1 MYYPSP
7 PFPLLRS
14 CIIRKNIMKKVII
27 KVQERIKYLSDIK
40 GFLNVLPDKG
50 HYIFNKKV
58 CGCGATELYLGCDK
72 KCILASPRKNLLY
85 NKYSQHLQDN
95 YHLFRYN
102 GDKDKYFSN
111 GSISSSETVTY
122 KDNLRD
128 YVRGGG
134 TKILTTYDSLKHILE
149 ILKEQGENLEEWNV
163 VVDEFQV
170 MFYDCHFKATTEY
183 EFYKLLQV
191 FPNVVFLSATPFLE
205 EYLDK
210 LDFFK
215 VLTMYELEWP
225 ESMIEKP
232 RVKIIKTSKS
242 ITQLCKGIIENYR
255 KGEGETTLVDG
266 KEIKAKEAVFY
277 INSVKDIVKVI
288 KTLNIKPE
296 EVNIICSSTPENI
309 GKLKD
314 LSKATGMEY
323 KIGDI
328 PGKGETHK
336 MFTFC
341 TSTVYVGADFYSD
354 KAYSYIFANPKVESL
369 TIDVSV
375 DIQQIIGRQRLDS
388 NPFKNMA
395 TLYFNTKA
403 SDMTEEA
410 MNESIKQKNE
420 KTNRQ
425 IENFKSAPHKEE
437 FIDGL
442 NKKPNHKEN
451 YCCISKD
458 EKGNQ
463 VIEKNP
469 LLELADRR
477 AWEISNKIYN
487 NDLSMFTALSVN
499 MNVTKDIDSD
509 DSEVKV
515 LFQRWNEMK
524 NFKDRAVFYC
534 EACKNTV
541 VLDKCYFI
549 PTKYK
554 EYYEALGE
562 EGMENLEWREDY
574 IKNAIA
580 PIPFEQRPNDKIV
593 EKLKSNLEVGKFYTR
608 SEVKE
613 LLCNTFK
620 ELGLKGK
627 PSASDISFYI
637 DCEERS
643 KRIEGK
649 KVAGYQVISHYK
661 KRVSLFKI
669 ITEVKNPID
678 YNLDDILDMI
688 RTGKQ
693 FDLKKKVQDVRN
705 AKDKDEKDE
714 KKKRIPAVIWN
725 GTFKSKNKNCLKV
738 YSSYTALDFDHIPP
752 ENMQD
757 FIDSLKKSPHVY
769 AGFKTPS
776 GEGYK
781 AIILHDNLEP
791 RYHDD
796 LYEQLLNHYN
806 CEVKDTSTRDLARGN
821 YLSYDPDLWINADA
835 VPFHFVPSTSE
846 PKTVVMKT
854 ETVIKT
860 DTGEEILVQDDDEAS
875 GFLLKLRKQVISD
888 ETIIKFLKGIWTG
901 KAIGQGRN
909 NAAMSYAGV
918 LCKAGIEKSK
928 AKELI
933 EELIPGFDISEI
945 IRYAYSHN
953 IYGCER
959 RRYIRKKKD

>member
-1 MYYPSP
+1 
-7 PFPLLRS
+7 
-14 CIIRKNIMKKVII
+14 MKKTTI
-27 KVQERIKYLSDIK
+27 KVPLGIKYLSEFKDLYNNIPT
-40 GFLNVLPDKG
+40 NG
-50 HYIFNKKV
+50 HYILNKKV
-58 CGCGATELYLGCDK
+58 CGCGATELYLSCDK

-85 NKYSQHLQDN
+85 NKYSQHLSDN
-95 YHLFRYN
+95 FHLFRYN

-122 KDNLRD
+122 KENLRD
-128 YVRGGG
+128 YIKNGG
-134 TKILTTYDSLKHILE
+134 TKILTTYDSIKHIRE
-149 ILKEQGENLEEWNV
+149 ILIELGENLEEWEV
-163 VVDEFQV
+163 IVDEFQV

-183 EFYKLLQV
+183 EFYKHLQS

-205 EYLDK
+205 EYLDQ

-215 VLTMYELEWP
+215 NMTMYELEWP
-225 ESMIEKP
+225 RTMVEKP
-232 RVKIIKTSKS
+232 KVNMTKTSKN
-242 ITQLCKGIIENYR
+242 ITKLCEGIIDKYR
-255 KGEGETTLVDG
+255 NGKGETTLVDG
-266 KEIKAKEAVFY
+266 KEYRSKEAILY

-288 KTLNIKPE
+288 KALKIKTE
-296 EVNIICSSTPENI
+296 EVTIICSSTPENI
-309 GKLKD
+309 SKLKE
-314 LSKATGMEY
+314 LSKAMGMEY

-328 PGKGETHK
+328 PGKGDTHK

-354 KAYSYIFANPKVESL
+354 NAYTYIFANPKVESL

-410 MNESIKQKNE
+410 FNESIRLKNE

-425 IENFKSAPHKEE
+425 IENFNSAPHKED
-437 FIDGL
+437 FIEGL

-463 VIEKNP
+463 VIEKNT
-469 LLELADRR
+469 LIELAERR
-477 AWEISNKIYN
+477 AWEISNKIFN

-499 MNVTKDIDSD
+499 MNVTKDTDSD

-515 LFQRWNEMK
+515 MFQKWNEMK
-524 NFKDRAVFYC
+524 SFKDRAFFYC
-534 EACKNTV
+534 EACKDIPE
-541 VLDKCYFI
+541 VLDKCSFI

-554 EYYEALGE
+554 EYHEALGE
-562 EGMENLEWREDY
+562 EGMKELGWREDY

-580 PIPFEQRPNDKIV
+580 PIPFEQRPNDKIM
-593 EKLKSNLEVGKFYTR
+593 ERLRAKLEIGKFYTKT
-608 SEVKE
+608 EIKE
-613 LLCNTFK
+613 LLCNIFK

-637 DCEERS
+637 DCEEKS
-643 KRIEGK
+643 KRMNGK
-649 KVAGYQVISHYK
+649 KVVGYQVISHYK
-661 KRVSLFKI
+661 KRVSLFKR
-669 ITEVKNPID
+669 ITDVKNPIN
-678 YNLDDILDMI
+678 YNLDDILEMI
-688 RTGKQ
+688 RTGTE

-705 AKDKDEKDE
+705 AKDKDEKDSM
-714 KKKRIPAVIWN
+714 KIRIPAGTVN
-725 GTFKSKNKNCLKV
+725 GIFESKNKNCLLV

-791 RYHDD
+791 LYHDD
-796 LYEQLLNHYN
+796 LYEQLLEYYN

-821 YLSYDPDLWINADA
+821 YLSYDPDLWINPDA
-835 VPFHFVPSTSE
+835 EPFHFIPSTSE

-860 DTGEEILVQDDDEAS
+860 ETGEEILVQDDDEAS

>member
-1 MYYPSP
+1 
-7 PFPLLRS
+7 
-14 CIIRKNIMKKVII
+14 MKKTTI
-27 KVQERIKYLSDIK
+27 KVPLGIKYISEFKDLYNNIPT
-40 GFLNVLPDKG
+40 NG
-50 HYIFNKKV
+50 HYILNKKV

-85 NKYSQHLQDN
+85 NKYSQHLSDN
-95 YHLFRYN
+95 FHLFRYN

-122 KDNLRD
+122 KENLRD
-128 YVRGGG
+128 YIKNGG
-134 TKILTTYDSLKHILE
+134 TKILTTYDSIKHIRE
-149 ILKEQGENLEEWNV
+149 ILIELGENLEEWEV
-163 VVDEFQV
+163 TVDEFQV

-183 EFYKLLQV
+183 EFYKHLQS

-205 EYLDK
+205 EYLDQ

-215 VLTMYELEWP
+215 NMTMYELEWP
-225 ESMIEKP
+225 RTMVEKP
-232 RVKIIKTSKS
+232 KVNMTKTSKN
-242 ITQLCKGIIENYR
+242 ITKLCEGIIDKYR
-255 KGEGETTLVDG
+255 NGKGETTLVDG
-266 KEIKAKEAVFY
+266 KEYRSKEAILY

-288 KTLNIKPE
+288 KALKIKPE

-309 GKLKD
+309 SKLKE
-314 LSKATGMEY
+314 LSKAMGMEY

-328 PGKGETHK
+328 PGKGDTHK

-354 KAYSYIFANPKVESL
+354 NAYTYIFANPKVESL

-410 MNESIKQKNE
+410 FNESIRLKNE

-425 IENFKSAPHKEE
+425 IENFNSAPHKED
-437 FIDGL
+437 FIEGL

-463 VIEKNP
+463 VIEKNT
-469 LLELADRR
+469 LIELAERR
-477 AWEISNKIYN
+477 AWEISNKIFN

-499 MNVTKDIDSD
+499 MNVTKDTDSD
-509 DSEVKV
+509 DSEVKAI
-515 LFQRWNEMK
+515 FQKWNEMK
-524 NFKDRAVFYC
+524 SFKDRAFFYC
-534 EACKNTV
+534 EACKDIPE
-541 VLDKCYFI
+541 VLDKCSFI

-554 EYYEALGE
+554 EYHEALGE
-562 EGMENLEWREDY
+562 EGMKELGWREDY

-580 PIPFEQRPNDKIV
+580 PIPFEQRPNDKIM
-593 EKLKSNLEVGKFYTR
+593 ERLRAKLEIGKFYTKT
-608 SEVKE
+608 EIKE
-613 LLCNTFK
+613 LLCNIFK

-637 DCEERS
+637 DCEEKS
-643 KRIEGK
+643 KRMDGK
-649 KVAGYQVISHYK
+649 KVVGYQVISHYK
-661 KRVSLFKI
+661 KRVSLFKR
-669 ITEVKNPID
+669 ITDVKNPIN
-678 YNLDDILDMI
+678 YNLDDILEMI
-688 RTGKQ
+688 RTGTE

-705 AKDKDEKDE
+705 AKDKDEKDSM
-714 KKKRIPAVIWN
+714 KIRIPAATVN
-725 GTFKSKNKNCLKV
+725 GTFESKNKNCLLV
-738 YSSYTALDFDHIPP
+738 YSSYTALDFDHIP
-752 ENMQD
+752 EDEMQD
-757 FIDSLKKSPHVY
+757 FIDNLKKSPHVY
-769 AGFKTPS
+769 AGFRTSS

-791 RYHDD
+791 LYHDD
-796 LYEQLLNHYN
+796 LYEQLLEYYN

-821 YLSYDPDLWINADA
+821 YLSYDPDLWINPDA

-888 ETIIKFLKGIWTG
+888 ETIIKFLKGIWTR

-918 LCKAGIEKSK
+918 LCKAGIEKNK
-928 AKELI
+928 AKAVI

-945 IRYAYSHN
+945 IDYAYSHN

-959 RRYIRKKKD
+959 RRYIRKKKN

>member
-1 MYYPSP
+1 MYNPYLL
-7 PFPLLRS
+7 PL
-14 CIIRKNIMKKVII
+14 IFENYMKKTTI
-27 KVQERIKYLSDIK
+27 KVPLGIKYISEFKDLYNNIPT
-40 GFLNVLPDKG
+40 NG
-50 HYIFNKKV
+50 HYILNKKV

-85 NKYSQHLQDN
+85 NKYSQHLSDN
-95 YHLFRYN
+95 FHLFRYN

-122 KDNLRD
+122 KENLRD
-128 YVRGGG
+128 YIKNGG
-134 TKILTTYDSLKHILE
+134 TKILTTYDSIKHIRE
-149 ILKEQGENLEEWNV
+149 ILIELGENLEKWEV
-163 VVDEFQV
+163 TVDEFQV

-183 EFYKLLQV
+183 EFYKHLQG

-205 EYLDK
+205 EYLDQ

-215 VLTMYELEWP
+215 SMTMYELEWP
-225 ESMIEKP
+225 RTMVEKP
-232 RVKIIKTSKS
+232 KVNMTKTSKT
-242 ITQLCKGIIENYR
+242 ITKLCEGIIDKYR
-255 KGEGETTLVDG
+255 NGKGETTLVDG
-266 KEIKAKEAVFY
+266 KEYRSKEAILY

-288 KTLNIKPE
+288 KNLNIKPE

-309 GKLKD
+309 GKLKE
-314 LSKATGMEY
+314 LSKAVGMEY

-328 PGKGETHK
+328 PGKGDTHK

-354 KAYSYIFANPKVESL
+354 NAYTYIFANPKVESL

-410 MNESIKQKNE
+410 FNESIRLKNE

-425 IENFKSAPHKEE
+425 IENFNSAPHKEE
-437 FIDGL
+437 FIEGL

-458 EKGNQ
+458 ENGNQ
-463 VIEKNP
+463 VIEKNI
-469 LLELADRR
+469 LIELADRR
-477 AWEISNKIYN
+477 AWEISNKIFN
-487 NDLSMFTALSVN
+487 NDFSMFTALSVN
-499 MNVTKDIDSD
+499 MNVTKDTDSD

-515 LFQRWNEMK
+515 MFQKWNEMK
-524 NFKDRAVFYC
+524 SFKDRAFFYC
-534 EACKNTV
+534 EACKDIPE
-541 VLDKCYFI
+541 VLDKCSFI

-554 EYYEALGE
+554 EYHEALGE
-562 EGMENLEWREDY
+562 EGMKELGWREDY

-580 PIPFEQRPNDKIV
+580 PIPFEQRPNDKIM
-593 EKLKSNLEVGKFYTR
+593 ERLRAKLEIGKFYTKT
-608 SEVKE
+608 EIKE
-613 LLCNTFK
+613 LLCNIFK
-620 ELGLKGK
+620 ELELKGK

-637 DCEERS
+637 DCEEKS
-643 KRIEGK
+643 KRMDGK
-649 KVAGYQVISHYK
+649 KVVGYQVISHYK
-661 KRVSLFKI
+661 KRVSLFKR
-669 ITEVKNPID
+669 ITDVKNPID
-678 YNLDDILDMI
+678 YNLDDILEII
-688 RTGKQ
+688 RTGTE

-714 KKKRIPAVIWN
+714 KKKRIPAATVN
-725 GTFKSKNKNCLKV
+725 GTFESKNKNCLKV
-738 YSSYTALDFDHIPP
+738 YSSYTALDFDHIP
-752 ENMQD
+752 EDEMQD
-757 FIDSLKKSPHVY
+757 FIDNLKKSPHVY
-769 AGFKTPS
+769 AGFRTSS

-791 RYHDD
+791 LYHDD
-796 LYEQLLNHYN
+796 LYEQLLEYYN

-821 YLSYDPDLWINADA
+821 YLSYDPDLWINPDA
-835 VPFHFVPSTSE
+835 VPFHFVPSTTV
-846 PKTVVMKT
+846 PKTVIMKT

-909 NAAMSYAGV
+909 NAAMSYVGV

-928 AKELI
+928 AKAVI

-945 IRYAYSHN
+945 IDYAYSHN

-959 RRYIRKKKD
+959 RRYIRKKKN

>member
-1 MYYPSP
+1 
-7 PFPLLRS
+7 
-14 CIIRKNIMKKVII
+14 MKKTTI
-27 KVQERIKYLSDIK
+27 KVPLGIKYISEFKDLYNNIPT
-40 GFLNVLPDKG
+40 NG
-50 HYIFNKKV
+50 HYILNKKV

-85 NKYSQHLQDN
+85 NKYSQHLSDN
-95 YHLFRYN
+95 FHLFRYN

-122 KDNLRD
+122 KENLRD
-128 YVRGGG
+128 YIKNGG
-134 TKILTTYDSLKHILE
+134 TKILITYDSIKHIHE
-149 ILKEQGENLEEWNV
+149 ILIELGENLEEWEV
-163 VVDEFQV
+163 IVDEFQV

-183 EFYKLLQV
+183 EFYKHLQS

-205 EYLDK
+205 EYLDQ

-215 VLTMYELEWP
+215 SMTMYELEWP
-225 ESMIEKP
+225 RTMIEKP
-232 RVKIIKTSKS
+232 KVNMTKTSKN
-242 ITQLCKGIIENYR
+242 ITKLCEGIIDKYR
-255 KGEGETTLVDG
+255 NGKGETILVAG
-266 KEIKAKEAVFY
+266 KEYRSKEAILY

-309 GKLKD
+309 SKLKE
-314 LSKATGMEY
+314 LSKAIGMEY

-328 PGKGETHK
+328 PGKGDTHK

-354 KAYSYIFANPKVESL
+354 NAYTYIFANPKVESL

-410 MNESIKQKNE
+410 FNESIRLKNE

-425 IENFKSAPHKEE
+425 IENFNSAPHKEE
-437 FIDGL
+437 FIEGL

-458 EKGNQ
+458 ENGNQ
-463 VIEKNP
+463 VIEKNI
-469 LLELADRR
+469 LIELADRR
-477 AWEISNKIYN
+477 AWEISNKIFN
-487 NDLSMFTALSVN
+487 NDFSMFTALSVN
-499 MNVTKDIDSD
+499 MNVTKDTDSD
-509 DSEVKV
+509 DSEVKAI
-515 LFQRWNEMK
+515 FQKWNEMK
-524 NFKDRAVFYC
+524 SFKDRAFFYC
-534 EACKNTV
+534 EACKDIPE
-541 VLDKCYFI
+541 VLDKCSFI

-562 EGMENLEWREDY
+562 EGMKELGWREDY

-580 PIPFEQRPNDKIV
+580 PIPFEQRPNDKIM
-593 EKLKSNLEVGKFYTR
+593 EKLRANLEVGKFYTKT
-608 SEVKE
+608 EIKE
-613 LLCNTFK
+613 LLCNIFK
-620 ELGLKGK
+620 ELELKGK

-637 DCEERS
+637 DCEEKS
-643 KRIEGK
+643 KRMDGK
-649 KVAGYQVISHYK
+649 KVVGYQVISHYK
-661 KRVSLFKI
+661 KRVSLFKR
-669 ITEVKNPID
+669 ITDVKNPID
-678 YNLDDILDMI
+678 YNLDDILEII
-688 RTGKQ
+688 RTGTE

-705 AKDKDEKDE
+705 AKDKDEKDSM
-714 KKKRIPAVIWN
+714 KIRIPAATVN
-725 GTFKSKNKNCLKV
+725 GTFESKNKNCLKV
-738 YSSYTALDFDHIPP
+738 YSSYTALDFDHIP
-752 ENMQD
+752 EDEMQD
-757 FIDSLKKSPHVY
+757 FIDNLKKSPHVY
-769 AGFKTPS
+769 AGFRTSS

-791 RYHDD
+791 LYHDD
-796 LYEQLLNHYN
+796 LYEQLLEYYN

-875 GFLLKLRKQVISD
+875 GLLLKLRKQVISD

-918 LCKAGIEKSK
+918 LCKAGIEKNK

>member
-1 MYYPSP
+1 
-7 PFPLLRS
+7 
-14 CIIRKNIMKKVII
+14 MKKTTI
-27 KVQERIKYLSDIK
+27 KVPLGIKYISEFKDLYNNIPT
-40 GFLNVLPDKG
+40 NG
-50 HYIFNKKV
+50 HYILNKKV

-85 NKYSQHLQDN
+85 NKYSQHLSDN
-95 YHLFRYN
+95 FHLFRYN

-122 KDNLRD
+122 KENLRD
-128 YVRGGG
+128 YIKNGG
-134 TKILTTYDSLKHILE
+134 TKILITYDSIRHTHE
-149 ILKEQGENLEEWNV
+149 ILQDEKQDIEEWEV
-163 VVDEFQV
+163 IVDEFQV

-183 EFYKLLQV
+183 EFYKHLQS

-205 EYLDK
+205 EYLDQ

-215 VLTMYELEWP
+215 NMTMYELEWP
-225 ESMIEKP
+225 RTMVEKP
-232 RVKIIKTSKS
+232 KVNMTNTSKT
-242 ITQLCKGIIENYR
+242 ITKLCEGIIDKYR
-255 KGEGETTLVDG
+255 NGKGETTLVDG
-266 KEIKAKEAVFY
+266 KEYRSKEAILY

-288 KTLNIKPE
+288 KALNINPE

-309 GKLKD
+309 SKLKE
-314 LSKATGMEY
+314 LSKAIGMEY

-328 PGKGETHK
+328 PGKGDTHK

-354 KAYSYIFANPKVESL
+354 NAYTYIFANPKVESL

-410 MNESIKQKNE
+410 FNESIRLKNE

-425 IENFKSAPHKEE
+425 IENFNSAPHKED
-437 FIDGL
+437 FIEGL

-463 VIEKNP
+463 VIEKNT
-469 LLELADRR
+469 LIELAERR
-477 AWEISNKIYN
+477 AWEISNKIFN

-499 MNVTKDIDSD
+499 MNVTKDTDCD

-515 LFQRWNEMK
+515 MFQKWNEMK
-524 NFKDRAVFYC
+524 SFKDRAFFYC
-534 EACKNTV
+534 EACKDIPE
-541 VLDKCYFI
+541 VLDKCSFI

-562 EGMENLEWREDY
+562 EGMKKLGWREDY
-574 IKNAIA
+574 IKNTIA
-580 PIPFEQRPNDKIV
+580 PIPFEQRPNDKIM
-593 EKLKSNLEVGKFYTR
+593 EKLRAKLEIGKFYTKT
-608 SEVKE
+608 EIKE
-613 LLCNTFK
+613 LLCNIFK

-637 DCEERS
+637 DCEEKS
-643 KRIEGK
+643 KRMDGK
-649 KVAGYQVISHYK
+649 KVVGYQVISHYK
-661 KRVSLFKI
+661 KRVSLFKR
-669 ITEVKNPID
+669 ITDVKNPIN
-678 YNLDDILDMI
+678 YNLDDILEMI
-688 RTGKQ
+688 RTGTE

-705 AKDKDEKDE
+705 AKDKDEKDSM
-714 KKKRIPAVIWN
+714 KIRIPAVTVN
-725 GTFKSKNKNCLKV
+725 GIFESKNKNCLLV
-738 YSSYTALDFDHIPP
+738 YSSYTALDFDHIP
-752 ENMQD
+752 EDEMSE
-757 FIDSLKKSPHVY
+757 FIDNLKKSPHVY
-769 AGFKTPS
+769 AGFRTSS

-791 RYHDD
+791 LYHDD
-796 LYEQLLNHYN
+796 LYEQLLTYYN

-821 YLSYDPDLWINADA
+821 YLSYDPDLWINPDA
-835 VPFHFVPSTSE
+835 EPFHFVPSTSE
-846 PKTVVMKT
+846 PKTVAMKT

-860 DTGEEILVQDDDEAS
+860 EAGEEILVQDDDEAS

-888 ETIIKFLKGIWTG
+888 ETIIKFLKDIWTG

-918 LCKAGIEKSK
+918 LCKAGIEKNK

>member
-1 MYYPSP
+1 M
-7 PFPLLRS
+7 
-14 CIIRKNIMKKVII
+14 
-27 KVQERIKYLSDIK
+27 
-40 GFLNVLPDKG
+40 
-50 HYIFNKKV
+50 
-58 CGCGATELYLGCDK
+58 
-72 KCILASPRKNLLY
+72 ASPRKNLLY
-85 NKYSQHLQDN
+85 NKYSQHLSDN
-95 YHLFRYN
+95 FHLFRYN

-122 KDNLRD
+122 KENLRD
-128 YVRGGG
+128 YIKNGG
-134 TKILTTYDSLKHILE
+134 TKILITYDSIRHTHE
-149 ILKEQGENLEEWNV
+149 ILQDEKQDIEEWEV
-163 VVDEFQV
+163 IVDEFQV

-183 EFYKLLQV
+183 EFYKHLQS

-205 EYLDK
+205 EYLDQ

-215 VLTMYELEWP
+215 NMTMYELEWP
-225 ESMIEKP
+225 RTMVEKP
-232 RVKIIKTSKS
+232 KVNMTNTSKT
-242 ITQLCKGIIENYR
+242 ITKLCEGIIDKYR
-255 KGEGETTLVDG
+255 NGKGETTLVDG
-266 KEIKAKEAVFY
+266 KEYRSKEAILY

-288 KTLNIKPE
+288 KALNINPE

-309 GKLKD
+309 SKLKE
-314 LSKATGMEY
+314 LSKAIGMEY

-328 PGKGETHK
+328 PGKGDTHK

-354 KAYSYIFANPKVESL
+354 NAYTYIFANPKVESL

-410 MNESIKQKNE
+410 FNESIRLKNE

-425 IENFKSAPHKEE
+425 IENFNSAPHKED
-437 FIDGL
+437 FIEGL

-463 VIEKNP
+463 VIEKNT
-469 LLELADRR
+469 LIELAERR
-477 AWEISNKIYN
+477 AWEISNKIFN

-499 MNVTKDIDSD
+499 MNVTKDTDCD

-515 LFQRWNEMK
+515 MFQKWNEMK
-524 NFKDRAVFYC
+524 SFKDRAFFYC
-534 EACKNTV
+534 EACKDIPE
-541 VLDKCYFI
+541 VLDKCSFI

-562 EGMENLEWREDY
+562 EGMKKLGWREDY
-574 IKNAIA
+574 IKNTIA
-580 PIPFEQRPNDKIV
+580 PIPFEQRPNDKIM
-593 EKLKSNLEVGKFYTR
+593 EKLRAKLEIGKFYTKT
-608 SEVKE
+608 EIKE
-613 LLCNTFK
+613 LLCNIFK

-637 DCEERS
+637 DCEEKS
-643 KRIEGK
+643 KRMDGK
-649 KVAGYQVISHYK
+649 KVVGYQVISHYK
-661 KRVSLFKI
+661 KRVSLFKR
-669 ITEVKNPID
+669 ITDVKNPIN
-678 YNLDDILDMI
+678 YNLDDILEMI
-688 RTGKQ
+688 RTGTE

-705 AKDKDEKDE
+705 AKDKDEKDSM
-714 KKKRIPAVIWN
+714 KIRIPAVTVN
-725 GTFKSKNKNCLKV
+725 GIFESKNKNCLLV
-738 YSSYTALDFDHIPP
+738 YSSYTALDFDHIP
-752 ENMQD
+752 EDEMSE
-757 FIDSLKKSPHVY
+757 FIDNLKKSPHVY
-769 AGFKTPS
+769 AGFRTSS

-791 RYHDD
+791 LYHDD
-796 LYEQLLNHYN
+796 LYEQLLTYYN

-821 YLSYDPDLWINADA
+821 YLSYDPDLWINPKAE
-835 VPFHFVPSTSE
+835 PFHFVPSTTV
-846 PKTVVMKT
+846 PKTVAMKT

-860 DTGEEILVQDDDEAS
+860 EAGEEILVQDDDEAS

-888 ETIIKFLKGIWTG
+888 ETIIKFLKDIWTG

-918 LCKAGIEKSK
+918 LCKAGIEKNK

-959 RRYIRKKKD
+959 RRYIKKKKD

>member
-1 MYYPSP
+1 
-7 PFPLLRS
+7 
-14 CIIRKNIMKKVII
+14 MKKTTI
-27 KVQERIKYLSDIK
+27 KVPLGIKYLS
-40 GFLNVLPDKG
+40 GFKDLYNNIPTNG
-50 HYIFNKKV
+50 HYILNKKV
-58 CGCGATELYLGCDK
+58 CGCGATELYLSCDK

-85 NKYSQHLQDN
+85 NKYSQHLSDN
-95 YHLFRYN
+95 FHLFRYN

-122 KDNLRD
+122 KENLRD
-128 YVRGGG
+128 YIKNGG
-134 TKILTTYDSLKHILE
+134 TKILTTYDSIKHIRE
-149 ILKEQGENLEEWNV
+149 ILIELGENLEEWEV
-163 VVDEFQV
+163 IVDEFQV
-170 MFYDCHFKATTEY
+170 MFYDCHFKANTEY
-183 EFYKLLQV
+183 EFYKHLQS

-205 EYLDK
+205 EYLDQ

-215 VLTMYELEWP
+215 NMTMYELEWP
-225 ESMIEKP
+225 RTMVEKP
-232 RVKIIKTSKS
+232 KVNMTKTSKN
-242 ITQLCKGIIENYR
+242 ITKLCEGIIDKYR
-255 KGEGETTLVDG
+255 NGKGETTLVDG
-266 KEIKAKEAVFY
+266 KEYRSKEAILY

-309 GKLKD
+309 SKLKE
-314 LSKATGMEY
+314 LSKAMGMEY

-328 PGKGETHK
+328 PGKGDTHK

-354 KAYSYIFANPKVESL
+354 NAYTYIFANPKIESL

-395 TLYFNTKA
+395 TLYFNTKK

-410 MNESIKQKNE
+410 FNESIRLKNE

-425 IENFKSAPHKEE
+425 IENFNSAPHKEE
-437 FIDGL
+437 FIEGL

-458 EKGNQ
+458 ENGNQ
-463 VIEKNP
+463 VIEKNI
-469 LLELADRR
+469 LIELADRR
-477 AWEISNKIYN
+477 AWEISNKIFN
-487 NDLSMFTALSVN
+487 NDFSMFTALSVN
-499 MNVTKDIDSD
+499 MNVTKDTDSD
-509 DSEVKV
+509 DSEVKAI
-515 LFQRWNEMK
+515 FREWNEMK
-524 NFKDRAVFYC
+524 SFKDRVFFYC
-534 EACKNTV
+534 EACKDIPE
-541 VLDKCYFI
+541 VLDKCSFI

-554 EYYEALGE
+554 EYHEALGE
-562 EGMENLEWREDY
+562 EGMKELGWREDY

-580 PIPFEQRPNDKIV
+580 PIPFEQRPNNKIM
-593 EKLKSNLEVGKFYTR
+593 EKLRANLEVGKFYTKTYI
-608 SEVKE
+608 KE
-613 LLCNTFK
+613 LLCNIFK
-620 ELGLKGK
+620 ELELKGK

-637 DCEERS
+637 DCEEKS
-643 KRIEGK
+643 KRMDGK
-649 KVAGYQVISHYK
+649 KVVGYQVISHYK
-661 KRVSLFKI
+661 KRVSLFKR
-669 ITEVKNPID
+669 ITDVKNPID
-678 YNLDDILDMI
+678 YNLDDILEII
-688 RTGKQ
+688 RTGTE

-705 AKDKDEKDE
+705 AKDKDEKDSM
-714 KKKRIPAVIWN
+714 KIRIPAATWN
-725 GTFKSKNKNCLKV
+725 GTFENKNKNCLLV
-738 YSSYTALDFDHIPP
+738 YSSYTALDFDHIP
-752 ENMQD
+752 EDEMQD

-769 AGFKTPS
+769 AGFRTSS

-791 RYHDD
+791 LYHDD
-796 LYEQLLNHYN
+796 LYEQLLEYYN

-821 YLSYDPDLWINADA
+821 YLSYDPDLWINPDA
-835 VPFHFVPSTSE
+835 EPFHFVPSTTV

-860 DTGEEILVQDDDEAS
+860 EAGEEILVQDDDEAS

-918 LCKAGIEKSK
+918 LCKAGIEKNK
-928 AKELI
+928 AKAVI

-945 IRYAYSHN
+945 IDYAYSHN

-959 RRYIRKKKD
+959 RRYIRKKKN

>member
-1 MYYPSP
+1 
-7 PFPLLRS
+7 
-14 CIIRKNIMKKVII
+14 MKKTTI
-27 KVQERIKYLSDIK
+27 KVPLGIKYISEFKDLYNNIPT
-40 GFLNVLPDKG
+40 NG
-50 HYIFNKKV
+50 HYILNKKV

-85 NKYSQHLQDN
+85 NKYSQHLSDN
-95 YHLFRYN
+95 FHLFRYN

-122 KDNLRD
+122 KDNLRE
-128 YVRGGG
+128 YVRNGGF
-134 TKILTTYDSLKHILE
+134 KILTTYDSLKHILE
-149 ILKEQGENLEEWNV
+149 ILQDEKQNLEEWNV

-183 EFYKLLQV
+183 EFYKLLQD

-205 EYLDK
+205 EYLDQ
-210 LDFFK
+210 LEFFK

-225 ESMIEKP
+225 KCMIEKP
-232 RVKIIKTSKS
+232 GVKIIKTSKS
-242 ITQLCKGIIENYR
+242 ITKLCEGIIEKYR
-255 KGEGETTLVDG
+255 KGEGEITLVDG
-266 KEIKAKEAVFY
+266 VEFRAKEAVFY
-277 INSVKDIVKVI
+277 INSVKEIVKII
-288 KTLNIKPE
+288 KAHNIKPE

-309 GKLKD
+309 GKLKEV
-314 LSKATGMEY
+314 SKAMNMEY

-328 PGKGETHK
+328 PGKGDPHK
-336 MFTFC
+336 MLSCC

-354 KAYSYIFANPKVESL
+354 NAYSYIFANPLVESL

-410 MNESIKQKNE
+410 FNESIRQKNE

-425 IENFKSAPHKEE
+425 IENFNSAPHKED
-437 FIDGL
+437 FIEGL

-463 VIEKNP
+463 VIEKNT
-469 LLELADRR
+469 LIELAERR
-477 AWEISNKIYN
+477 AWEISNKIFN

-499 MNVTKDIDSD
+499 MNVTKDTDSD

-515 LFQRWNEMK
+515 MFQKWNEMK
-524 NFKDRAVFYC
+524 SFKDRAFFYC
-534 EACKNTV
+534 EACKDIPE
-541 VLDKCYFI
+541 VLDKCSFI

-554 EYYEALGE
+554 EYHEALGE
-562 EGMENLEWREDY
+562 EGMKELGWREDY

-580 PIPFEQRPNDKIV
+580 PIPFEQRPNDKIM
-593 EKLKSNLEVGKFYTR
+593 ERLRAKLEIGKFYTKT
-608 SEVKE
+608 EIKE
-613 LLCNTFK
+613 LLCNIFK

-637 DCEERS
+637 DCEEKS
-643 KRIEGK
+643 KRMDGK
-649 KVAGYQVISHYK
+649 KVVGYQVISHYK
-661 KRVSLFKI
+661 KRVSLFKR
-669 ITEVKNPID
+669 ITDVKNPIN
-678 YNLDDILDMI
+678 YNLDDILEMI
-688 RTGKQ
+688 RTGTE

-705 AKDKDEKDE
+705 AKDKDEKDSM
-714 KKKRIPAVIWN
+714 KIRIPAVTVN
-725 GTFKSKNKNCLKV
+725 GIFESKNKNCLLV

-791 RYHDD
+791 LYHDD
-796 LYEQLLNHYN
+796 LYEQLLEYYN

-821 YLSYDPDLWINADA
+821 YLSYDPDLWINPDA
-835 VPFHFVPSTSE
+835 EPFHFIPSTSE

-860 DTGEEILVQDDDEAS
+860 ETGEEILVQDDDEAS

-959 RRYIRKKKD
+959 RKYIRKKKD

>member
-1 MYYPSP
+1 
-7 PFPLLRS
+7 
-14 CIIRKNIMKKVII
+14 MKKTTI
-27 KVQERIKYLSDIK
+27 KVPLGIKYLS
-40 GFLNVLPDKG
+40 GFKDLYNNIPTNG
-50 HYIFNKKV
+50 HYILNKKV

-85 NKYSQHLQDN
+85 NKYSQHLSDN
-95 YHLFRYN
+95 FHLFRYN

-122 KDNLRD
+122 KENLRD
-128 YVRGGG
+128 YIKNGG
-134 TKILTTYDSLKHILE
+134 TKILTTYDSIKHIHE
-149 ILKEQGENLEEWNV
+149 ILIELGENLEEWEV
-163 VVDEFQV
+163 IVDEFQV
-170 MFYDCHFKATTEY
+170 MFYDCNFKATTEY
-183 EFYKLLQV
+183 EFYKHLQG

-205 EYLDK
+205 EYLDQ

-215 VLTMYELEWP
+215 NMSMYELEWP
-225 ESMIEKP
+225 RTMVEKP
-232 RVKIIKTSKS
+232 KVNMTKTSKT
-242 ITQLCKGIIENYR
+242 ITKLCEGIIDKYR
-255 KGEGETTLVDG
+255 NGKGETTLVDG
-266 KEIKAKEAVFY
+266 KEYRSKEAILY

-288 KTLNIKPE
+288 KTLNIKPK

-309 GKLKD
+309 SKLKE
-314 LSKATGMEY
+314 LSKAVGMEY

-328 PGKGETHK
+328 PGKGDTHK

-354 KAYSYIFANPKVESL
+354 NAYTYIFANPKVESL

-410 MNESIKQKNE
+410 FNESIRLKNE

-425 IENFKSAPHKEE
+425 IENFNSAPHKEE
-437 FIDGL
+437 FIEGL

-458 EKGNQ
+458 ENGNQ
-463 VIEKNP
+463 VIEKNI
-469 LLELADRR
+469 LIELADRR
-477 AWEISNKIYN
+477 AWEISNKIFN
-487 NDLSMFTALSVN
+487 NDFSMFTALSVN
-499 MNVTKDIDSD
+499 MNVTKDTDSD

-515 LFQRWNEMK
+515 IFREWNEMK
-524 NFKDRAVFYC
+524 SFKDRAFFYC
-534 EACKNTV
+534 EACKDIPE
-541 VLDKCYFI
+541 VLDKCSFI

-554 EYYEALGE
+554 EYHEALGE
-562 EGMENLEWREDY
+562 EGMKELGWREDY

-580 PIPFEQRPNDKIV
+580 PIPFEQRPNDKIM
-593 EKLKSNLEVGKFYTR
+593 ERLRANLEVGKFYTKTD
-608 SEVKE
+608 VKE
-613 LLCNTFK
+613 LLCNIFK
-620 ELGLKGK
+620 ELELKGK

-661 KRVSLFKI
+661 KRVSLFKR
-669 ITEVKNPID
+669 ITDVKNPID
-678 YNLDDILDMI
+678 YNLDDILEII
-688 RTGKQ
+688 RTGTE

-705 AKDKDEKDE
+705 AKDKDEKDSM
-714 KKKRIPAVIWN
+714 KIRIPAATWN
-725 GTFKSKNKNCLKV
+725 GTFENKNKNCLLV
-738 YSSYTALDFDHIPP
+738 YSSYTALDFDHIP
-752 ENMQD
+752 EDEMSE
-757 FIDSLKKSPHVY
+757 FIDNLKKSPHVY
-769 AGFKTPS
+769 AGFRTSS
-776 GEGYK
+776 GKGYK

-791 RYHDD
+791 LYHDD
-796 LYEQLLNHYN
+796 LYEQLLEYYN

-846 PKTVVMKT
+846 PKTIVMKT

-928 AKELI
+928 AKAVI

>member
-1 MYYPSP
+1 
-7 PFPLLRS
+7 
-14 CIIRKNIMKKVII
+14 MKKITI
-27 KVQERIKYLSDIK
+27 KVPLGIKYISEFKDLYNNIPT
-40 GFLNVLPDKG
+40 NG
-50 HYIFNKKV
+50 HYILNKKV

-85 NKYSQHLQDN
+85 NKYSQHLSDN
-95 YHLFRYN
+95 FHLFRYN

-122 KDNLRD
+122 KENLRD
-128 YVRGGG
+128 YIKNGG
-134 TKILTTYDSLKHILE
+134 TKILTTYDSIKHIRE
-149 ILKEQGENLEEWNV
+149 ILIELGENLEKWEV
-163 VVDEFQV
+163 TVDEFQV

-183 EFYKLLQV
+183 EFYKHLQS

-205 EYLDK
+205 EYLDQ

-215 VLTMYELEWP
+215 NMSMYELEWP
-225 ESMIEKP
+225 RTMIEKP
-232 RVKIIKTSKS
+232 KVNMTKTSKN
-242 ITQLCKGIIENYR
+242 ITKLCEGIIDKYR
-255 KGEGETTLVDG
+255 NGKGETTLVDG
-266 KEIKAKEAVFY
+266 KEYRSKEAILY

-288 KTLNIKPE
+288 KTLKIKPE

-309 GKLKD
+309 SKLKE
-314 LSKATGMEY
+314 LSKAIGMEY

-328 PGKGETHK
+328 PGKGDSHK

-354 KAYSYIFANPKVESL
+354 NAYTYIFANPKVESL

-410 MNESIKQKNE
+410 FNESIRLKNE

-425 IENFKSAPHKEE
+425 IENFNSAPHKEE
-437 FIDGL
+437 FIEGL

-458 EKGNQ
+458 ENGNQ
-463 VIEKNP
+463 VIEKNI
-469 LLELADRR
+469 LIELADRR
-477 AWEISNKIYN
+477 AWEISNKIFN
-487 NDLSMFTALSVN
+487 NDFSMFTALSVN
-499 MNVTKDIDSD
+499 MNVTKDTDSD

-515 LFQRWNEMK
+515 MFQKWNEMK
-524 NFKDRAVFYC
+524 SFKDRAFFYC
-534 EACKNTV
+534 EACKDIPE
-541 VLDKCYFI
+541 VLDKCSFI

-562 EGMENLEWREDY
+562 EGMKELGWREDY

-580 PIPFEQRPNDKIV
+580 PIPFEQRPNDKIM
-593 EKLKSNLEVGKFYTR
+593 ERLRAKLEIGKFYTKTDI
-608 SEVKE
+608 KE
-613 LLCNTFK
+613 LLCNIFK

-637 DCEERS
+637 DCEEKS
-643 KRIEGK
+643 KRMDGK
-649 KVAGYQVISHYK
+649 KVVGYQIISHYK
-661 KRVSLFKI
+661 KRVSLFKR
-669 ITEVKNPID
+669 ITDVKNPID
-678 YNLDDILDMI
+678 YNLDDILEII
-688 RTGKQ
+688 RTGTE

-705 AKDKDEKDE
+705 AKDKDEKDSM
-714 KKKRIPAVIWN
+714 KIRIPAATVN
-725 GTFKSKNKNCLKV
+725 GTFESKNKNCLLV
-738 YSSYTALDFDHIPP
+738 YSSYTALDFDHIP
-752 ENMQD
+752 EDEIQD
-757 FIDSLKKSPHVY
+757 FIDNLKKSPHVY
-769 AGFKTPS
+769 AGFRTSS

-791 RYHDD
+791 LYHDD
-796 LYEQLLNHYN
+796 LYEQLLEYYN

-928 AKELI
+928 AKAVI

-945 IRYAYSHN
+945 IDYAYSHN

-959 RRYIRKKKD
+959 RRYIRKKKN

>member
-1 MYYPSP
+1 
-7 PFPLLRS
+7 
-14 CIIRKNIMKKVII
+14 MKKTTI
-27 KVQERIKYLSDIK
+27 KVPLGIKYLSEFKDLYNNIPT
-40 GFLNVLPDKG
+40 NG
-50 HYIFNKKV
+50 HYILNKKV

-85 NKYSQHLQDN
+85 NKYSQHLSDN
-95 YHLFRYN
+95 FHLFRYN

-128 YVRGGG
+128 YIKNGG
-134 TKILTTYDSLKHILE
+134 TKILTTYDSIKHIRE
-149 ILKEQGENLEEWNV
+149 ILIELGENLEEWEV
-163 VVDEFQV
+163 TVDEFQV

-183 EFYKLLQV
+183 EFYKHLQG

-205 EYLDK
+205 EYLDQ

-215 VLTMYELEWP
+215 SMTMYELEWP
-225 ESMIEKP
+225 RTMVEKP
-232 RVKIIKTSKS
+232 KVNMTKTSKN
-242 ITQLCKGIIENYR
+242 ITKLCEGIIDKYR
-255 KGEGETTLVDG
+255 NGKGETTLVDG
-266 KEIKAKEAVFY
+266 KEYRSKEAILY

-288 KTLNIKPE
+288 KALKIKPE

-309 GKLKD
+309 SKLKE
-314 LSKATGMEY
+314 LSKAMGMEY

-328 PGKGETHK
+328 PGKGDTHK

-354 KAYSYIFANPKVESL
+354 NAYTYIFANPKVESL

-410 MNESIKQKNE
+410 FNESIRLKNE

-425 IENFKSAPHKEE
+425 IENFNSAPHKEE
-437 FIDGL
+437 FIEGL

-458 EKGNQ
+458 ENGNQ
-463 VIEKNP
+463 VIEKNI
-469 LLELADRR
+469 LIELADRR
-477 AWEISNKIYN
+477 AWEISNKIFN
-487 NDLSMFTALSVN
+487 NDFSMFTALSVN
-499 MNVTKDIDSD
+499 MNVTKDTDSD
-509 DSEVKV
+509 DSEVKAI
-515 LFQRWNEMK
+515 FQKWNEMK
-524 NFKDRAVFYC
+524 SFKDRAFFYC
-534 EACKNTV
+534 EACKDIPE
-541 VLDKCYFI
+541 VLDKCSFI

-562 EGMENLEWREDY
+562 EGMKELGWREDY

-580 PIPFEQRPNDKIV
+580 PIPFEQRPNDKIM
-593 EKLKSNLEVGKFYTR
+593 ERLRAKLEIGKFYTKIDI
-608 SEVKE
+608 KE
-613 LLCNTFK
+613 LLCNIFK
-620 ELGLKGK
+620 ELELKGK

-637 DCEERS
+637 DCEEKS
-643 KRIEGK
+643 KRMDGK
-649 KVAGYQVISHYK
+649 KVVGYQVISHYK
-661 KRVSLFKI
+661 KRVSLFKR
-669 ITEVKNPID
+669 ITDVKNPID
-678 YNLDDILDMI
+678 YNLDDILEII
-688 RTGKQ
+688 RTGTE

-705 AKDKDEKDE
+705 AKDKDEKDSM
-714 KKKRIPAVIWN
+714 KIRIPAATVN
-725 GTFKSKNKNCLKV
+725 GTFESKNKNCLKV
-738 YSSYTALDFDHIPP
+738 YSSYTALDFDHIP
-752 ENMQD
+752 EDEMQD
-757 FIDSLKKSPHVY
+757 FIDNLKKSPHVY
-769 AGFKTPS
+769 AGFRTSS

-791 RYHDD
+791 LYHDD
-796 LYEQLLNHYN
+796 LYEQLLEYYN

-928 AKELI
+928 AKAVI

-945 IRYAYSHN
+945 IDYAYSHN

-959 RRYIRKKKD
+959 RRYIRKKKN

>member
-1 MYYPSP
+1 
-7 PFPLLRS
+7 
-14 CIIRKNIMKKVII
+14 MKKTTI
-27 KVQERIKYLSDIK
+27 KVPLGIKYLSEFKDLYNNIPT
-40 GFLNVLPDKG
+40 NG
-50 HYIFNKKV
+50 HYILNKKV

-85 NKYSQHLQDN
+85 NKYSQHLSDN
-95 YHLFRYN
+95 FHLFRYN

-122 KDNLRD
+122 KENLRD
-128 YVRGGG
+128 YIKKGG
-134 TKILTTYDSLKHILE
+134 TKILTTYDSIKHTHE
-149 ILKEQGENLEEWNV
+149 ILIELGENLEEWEV
-163 VVDEFQV
+163 TVDEFQI

-183 EFYKLLQV
+183 EFYKHLQS

-205 EYLDK
+205 EYLDQ

-215 VLTMYELEWP
+215 SMTMYELEWP
-225 ESMIEKP
+225 RTMVEKP
-232 RVKIIKTSKS
+232 KVNMTKTSKN
-242 ITQLCKGIIENYR
+242 ITKLCEGIIDKYR
-255 KGEGETTLVDG
+255 NGKGETTLVDG
-266 KEIKAKEAVFY
+266 KEYRSKEAILY

-288 KTLNIKPE
+288 KNLNIKPE

-309 GKLKD
+309 GKLKE
-314 LSKATGMEY
+314 LSKAMNMEY

-328 PGKGETHK
+328 PGKGDTHK

-354 KAYSYIFANPKVESL
+354 NAYTYIFANPKVESL

-410 MNESIKQKNE
+410 FNESIRLKNE

-425 IENFKSAPHKEE
+425 IENFNSAPHKEE
-437 FIDGL
+437 FIEGL

-458 EKGNQ
+458 KNGNQ
-463 VIEKNP
+463 VIEKNI
-469 LLELADRR
+469 LIELADRR
-477 AWEISNKIYN
+477 AWEISNKIFN
-487 NDLSMFTALSVN
+487 NDFSMFTALSVN
-499 MNVTKDIDSD
+499 MNVTKDTDSD
-509 DSEVKV
+509 DSEVKAI
-515 LFQRWNEMK
+515 FREWNEMK
-524 NFKDRAVFYC
+524 SFKDRAFFYC
-534 EACKNTV
+534 EACKDIPE
-541 VLDKCYFI
+541 VLDKCSFI

-562 EGMENLEWREDY
+562 EGMKELGWREDY

-580 PIPFEQRPNDKIV
+580 PIPFEQRPNDKIM
-593 EKLKSNLEVGKFYTR
+593 EKLRANLEVGKFYTKTYI
-608 SEVKE
+608 KE
-613 LLCNTFK
+613 LLCNIFK
-620 ELGLKGK
+620 ELELKGK

-637 DCEERS
+637 DCEEKS
-643 KRIEGK
+643 KRMDGK
-649 KVAGYQVISHYK
+649 KVVGYQVISHYK
-661 KRVSLFKI
+661 KRVSLFKR
-669 ITEVKNPID
+669 ITDVKNPID
-678 YNLDDILDMI
+678 YNLDDILEI
-688 RTGKQ
+688 IKTGTE

-714 KKKRIPAVIWN
+714 KKKRIPAATVN
-725 GTFKSKNKNCLKV
+725 GIFESKNKNCLKV
-738 YSSYTALDFDHIPP
+738 YSSYTALDFDHIAQ

-757 FIDSLKKSPHVY
+757 FIDNLKKSPHVY
-769 AGFKTPS
+769 AGFRTSS

-791 RYHDD
+791 LYHDD
-796 LYEQLLNHYN
+796 LYEQLLEYYN

-821 YLSYDPDLWINADA
+821 YLSYDPDLWINPDA
-835 VPFHFVPSTSE
+835 VPFHFVPSTTV

-860 DTGEEILVQDDDEAS
+860 ETGEEILVQDDDEAS

-928 AKELI
+928 AKAVI

-945 IRYAYSHN
+945 IDYAYSHN

-959 RRYIRKKKD
+959 RRYIRKKKN

>member
-1 MYYPSP
+1 MQ
-7 PFPLLRS
+7 
-14 CIIRKNIMKKVII
+14 KTII
-27 KVQERIKYLSDIK
+27 KVEEGIKYLSDMK
-40 GFLNVLPDKG
+40 GLFKVLPDGG
-50 HYIFNKKV
+50 HYILNKKV

-85 NKYSQHLQDN
+85 NKYSQHLSDN
-95 YHLFRYN
+95 FHLFRYN

-128 YVRGGG
+128 YVRDGG

-149 ILKEQGENLEEWNV
+149 ILQDEKQNLEEWNV

-183 EFYKLLQV
+183 EFYKLLQG

-205 EYLDK
+205 VYLDQ

-215 VLTMYELEWP
+215 VLTIYELEWP
-225 ESMIEKP
+225 GTMIEKP
-232 RVKIIKTSKS
+232 GVKIIKTSKS
-242 ITQLCKGIIENYR
+242 ITKLCEDIIEKYR

-266 KEIKAKEAVFY
+266 VEFRAKEAVFY
-277 INSVKDIVKVI
+277 INSVKEIVKII
-288 KTLNIKPE
+288 KTMRIKPE

-309 GKLKD
+309 GKLKE
-314 LSKATGMEY
+314 LSKEMGKEY

-328 PGKGETHK
+328 PGKGEPHK
-336 MFTFC
+336 MLSCC
-341 TSTVYVGADFYSD
+341 TSTVYVGADFYSTN
-354 KAYSYIFANPKVESL
+354 AYSYIFANPLVESL

-375 DIQQIIGRQRLDS
+375 DIQQIIGRQRLDT

-395 TLYFNTKA
+395 TLYFKTKA

-420 KTNRQ
+420 KTKRQ
-425 IENFKSAPHKEE
+425 IENFNSAPHKED
-437 FIDGL
+437 FIEGL

-458 EKGNQ
+458 EHGNQ

-477 AWEISNKIYN
+477 AWEITNKIYN
-487 NDLSMFTALSVN
+487 SDFSMFTALSVN
-499 MNVTKDIDSD
+499 MNVTKDTDSD

-515 LFQRWNEMK
+515 LFHRWNELR
-524 NFKDRAVFYC
+524 NFKDRAFFYC
-534 EACKNTV
+534 EACKDIPE
-541 VLDKCYFI
+541 VLDKCNFI
-549 PTKYK
+549 PAKYK

-562 EGMENLEWREDY
+562 EGMENLGWREDY

-580 PIPFEQRPNDKIV
+580 PIPFEQRPNDKIM
-593 EKLKSNLEVGKFYTR
+593 EKLKANLEIGKFYSK
-608 SEVKE
+608 SEIKE
-613 LLCNTFK
+613 ILCSIFK

-627 PSASDISFYI
+627 PSASDISFYF
-637 DCEERS
+637 DCEEKS
-643 KRIEGK
+643 KRVDGK
-649 KVAGYQVISHYK
+649 KVAGYQVLSHYK
-661 KRVSLFKI
+661 KRVSLFKR
-669 ITEVKNPID
+669 ITDVKNPKD
-678 YNLDDILDMI
+678 YNLDDILEII

-693 FDLKKKVQDVRN
+693 FDLKKKIQDVRN
-705 AKDKDEKDE
+705 AKDKDEKDSM
-714 KKKRIPAVIWN
+714 KIRIPAVTWN
-725 GTFKSKNKNCLKV
+725 GTFESKNKNCLLV
-738 YSSYTALDFDHIPP
+738 YSSYTALDFDHIP
-752 ENMQD
+752 EEEMQD

-769 AGFKTPS
+769 AGFKTSS

-791 RYHDD
+791 LYHDD

-806 CEVKDTSTRDLARGN
+806 CGVKDTSTKDLARGN
-821 YLSYDPDLWINADA
+821 YLSYDPDLWINPDA
-835 VPFHFVPSTSE
+835 EPFHFVPSTSE
-846 PKTVVMKT
+846 PKTVAMKT
-854 ETVIKT
+854 ETVIMT
-860 DTGEEILVQDDDEAS
+860 DEDDKEILIQDDDEVS
-875 GFLLKLRKQVISD
+875 EFLLKLRKQVISD
-888 ETIIKFLKGIWTG
+888 ETIIKFLKSIWTG

-918 LCKAGIEKSK
+918 LCKAGIEKKK
-928 AKELI
+928 AKEVI
-933 EELIPGFDISEI
+933 EELIPDFAITEI
-945 IRYAYSHN
+945 IDYAYSHN
-953 IYGCER
+953 IFGCER

>member
-1 MYYPSP
+1 M
-7 PFPLLRS
+7 
-14 CIIRKNIMKKVII
+14 
-27 KVQERIKYLSDIK
+27 
-40 GFLNVLPDKG
+40 
-50 HYIFNKKV
+50 
-58 CGCGATELYLGCDK
+58 
-72 KCILASPRKNLLY
+72 ASPRKNLLY
-85 NKYSQHLQDN
+85 NKYSQHLSDN
-95 YHLFRYN
+95 FHLFRYN

-122 KDNLRD
+122 KENLRD
-128 YVRGGG
+128 YIKNGG
-134 TKILTTYDSLKHILE
+134 TKILTTYDSIKHIRE
-149 ILKEQGENLEEWNV
+149 ILIELGENLEEWEV
-163 VVDEFQV
+163 IVDEFQV

-183 EFYKLLQV
+183 EFYKQLQS

-205 EYLDK
+205 EYLDQ

-215 VLTMYELEWP
+215 NMSMYELEWP
-225 ESMIEKP
+225 RTMVEKP
-232 RVKIIKTSKS
+232 KVNMTKTSKN
-242 ITQLCKGIIENYR
+242 ITKLCEGIIDKYR
-255 KGEGETTLVDG
+255 NGKGETTLVDG
-266 KEIKAKEAVFY
+266 KEYRSKEAILY

-288 KTLNIKPE
+288 KTLNINPE

-309 GKLKD
+309 SKLKE
-314 LSKATGMEY
+314 LSKAVGMEY

-328 PGKGETHK
+328 PGKGDTHK

-354 KAYSYIFANPKVESL
+354 NAYTYIFANPKVESL

-395 TLYFNTKA
+395 TLYFNTKK

-410 MNESIKQKNE
+410 FNESIRLKNE

-425 IENFKSAPHKEE
+425 IENFNSATHKEE
-437 FIDGL
+437 FIEGL

-458 EKGNQ
+458 ENGNQ
-463 VIEKNP
+463 VIEKNI
-469 LLELADRR
+469 LIELADRR
-477 AWEISNKIYN
+477 AWEISNKIFN
-487 NDLSMFTALSVN
+487 NDFSMFTALSVN
-499 MNVTKDIDSD
+499 MNVTKDTDSD
-509 DSEVKV
+509 DSEVKAI
-515 LFQRWNEMK
+515 FREWNEMK
-524 NFKDRAVFYC
+524 SFKDRAFFYC
-534 EACKNTV
+534 EACKDIPE
-541 VLDKCYFI
+541 VLDKCSFI

-562 EGMENLEWREDY
+562 EGMKELGWREDY

-580 PIPFEQRPNDKIV
+580 PIPFEQRPNDKIM
-593 EKLKSNLEVGKFYTR
+593 ERLRANLEVGKFYAK
-608 SEVKE
+608 SEIKE
-613 LLCNTFK
+613 LLCNIFK
-620 ELGLKGK
+620 ELELKGK

-637 DCEERS
+637 DCEEKS
-643 KRIEGK
+643 KRMDGK
-649 KVAGYQVISHYK
+649 KVVGYQVISHYK
-661 KRVSLFKI
+661 KRVSLFKR
-669 ITEVKNPID
+669 ITDVKNPID
-678 YNLDDILDMI
+678 YNLDDILEII
-688 RTGKQ
+688 RTGTE

-714 KKKRIPAVIWN
+714 KKKRIPAATVN
-725 GTFKSKNKNCLKV
+725 GTFESKNKNCLKV
-738 YSSYTALDFDHIPP
+738 YSSYTALDFDHIP
-752 ENMQD
+752 EDEMQD
-757 FIDSLKKSPHVY
+757 FIDNLKKSPHVY
-769 AGFKTPS
+769 AGFRTSS

-791 RYHDD
+791 LYHDD
-796 LYEQLLNHYN
+796 LYEQLLEYYN

-821 YLSYDPDLWINADA
+821 YLSYDPDLWINPDA
-835 VPFHFVPSTSE
+835 VPFHFVPSTTV

-909 NAAMSYAGV
+909 NATMSYAGV

-928 AKELI
+928 AKVVI

-945 IRYAYSHN
+945 IDYAYSHN

-959 RRYIRKKKD
+959 RRYIRKKKN

>member
-1 MYYPSP
+1 
-7 PFPLLRS
+7 
-14 CIIRKNIMKKVII
+14 MKKITI
-27 KVQERIKYLSDIK
+27 KVPLGIKYISEFKDLYNNIPT
-40 GFLNVLPDKG
+40 NG
-50 HYIFNKKV
+50 HYILNKKV

-85 NKYSQHLQDN
+85 NKYSQHLSDN
-95 YHLFRYN
+95 FHLFRYN

-122 KDNLRD
+122 KENLRD
-128 YVRGGG
+128 YIKNGG
-134 TKILTTYDSLKHILE
+134 TKILTTYDSIKHIRE
-149 ILKEQGENLEEWNV
+149 ILIELGENLEEWEV
-163 VVDEFQV
+163 TVDEFQV
-170 MFYDCHFKATTEY
+170 MFHDCHFKATTEY
-183 EFYKLLQV
+183 EFYKHLQG

-205 EYLDK
+205 EYLDQ

-215 VLTMYELEWP
+215 SMTMYELEWP
-225 ESMIEKP
+225 RTMVEKP
-232 RVKIIKTSKS
+232 KVNMTKTSKN
-242 ITQLCKGIIENYR
+242 ITKLCEGIIDKYR
-255 KGEGETTLVDG
+255 NGKGETTLVDG
-266 KEIKAKEAVFY
+266 KEYRSKEAILY

-288 KTLNIKPE
+288 KALKIKPE

-309 GKLKD
+309 SKLKE
-314 LSKATGMEY
+314 LSKAMGMEY

-328 PGKGETHK
+328 PGKGDTHK

-354 KAYSYIFANPKVESL
+354 NAYTYIFANPKVESL

-410 MNESIKQKNE
+410 FNESIRLKNE

-425 IENFKSAPHKEE
+425 IENFNSAPHKED
-437 FIDGL
+437 FIEGL

-463 VIEKNP
+463 VIEKNT
-469 LLELADRR
+469 LIELAERR
-477 AWEISNKIYN
+477 AWEISNKIFN

-499 MNVTKDIDSD
+499 MNVTKDTDSD

-515 LFQRWNEMK
+515 MFQKWNEMK
-524 NFKDRAVFYC
+524 SFKDRAFFYC
-534 EACKNTV
+534 EACKDIPE
-541 VLDKCYFI
+541 VLDKCSFI

-554 EYYEALGE
+554 EYHEALGE
-562 EGMENLEWREDY
+562 EGMKELGWREDY

-580 PIPFEQRPNDKIV
+580 PIPFEQRPNDKIM
-593 EKLKSNLEVGKFYTR
+593 ERLRAKLEIGKFYTKT
-608 SEVKE
+608 EIKE
-613 LLCNTFK
+613 LLCNIFK
-620 ELGLKGK
+620 ELELKGK

-637 DCEERS
+637 DCEEKS
-643 KRIEGK
+643 KRMDGK
-649 KVAGYQVISHYK
+649 KVVGYQVISHYK
-661 KRVSLFKI
+661 KRVSLFKR
-669 ITEVKNPID
+669 ITDVKNPID
-678 YNLDDILDMI
+678 YNLDDILEI
-688 RTGKQ
+688 IKTGTE

-714 KKKRIPAVIWN
+714 KKKRIPAATVN
-725 GTFKSKNKNCLKV
+725 GTFESKNKNCLKV
-738 YSSYTALDFDHIPP
+738 YSSYTALDFDHIP
-752 ENMQD
+752 EDEMQD
-757 FIDSLKKSPHVY
+757 FIDNLKKSPHVY
-769 AGFKTPS
+769 AGFRTSS

-791 RYHDD
+791 LYHDD
-796 LYEQLLNHYN
+796 LYEQLLEYYN

-821 YLSYDPDLWINADA
+821 YLSYDPDLWINPDA
-835 VPFHFVPSTSE
+835 VSFHFVPSTTV

-928 AKELI
+928 AKAVI

-945 IRYAYSHN
+945 IDYAYSHN

-959 RRYIRKKKD
+959 RRYIRKKKN

>member
-1 MYYPSP
+1 
-7 PFPLLRS
+7 
-14 CIIRKNIMKKVII
+14 MKKITI
-27 KVQERIKYLSDIK
+27 KVPLGIKYISEFKDLYNNIPT
-40 GFLNVLPDKG
+40 NG
-50 HYIFNKKV
+50 HYILNKKV

-85 NKYSQHLQDN
+85 NKYSQHLSDN
-95 YHLFRYN
+95 FHLFRYN

-122 KDNLRD
+122 KENLRD
-128 YVRGGG
+128 YIKNGG
-134 TKILTTYDSLKHILE
+134 TKILTTYDSIKHIRE
-149 ILKEQGENLEEWNV
+149 ILIELGENLEEWEV
-163 VVDEFQV
+163 TVDEFQV

-183 EFYKLLQV
+183 EFYKHLQS

-205 EYLDK
+205 EYLDQ

-215 VLTMYELEWP
+215 SMTMYELEWP
-225 ESMIEKP
+225 RTMVEKP
-232 RVKIIKTSKS
+232 KVNMTKTSKT
-242 ITQLCKGIIENYR
+242 ITKLCEGIIDKYR
-255 KGEGETTLVDG
+255 NGKGETTLVDG
-266 KEIKAKEAVFY
+266 KEYRSKEAILY

-288 KTLNIKPE
+288 KALKIKPE

-309 GKLKD
+309 SKLKE
-314 LSKATGMEY
+314 LSKAMGMEY

-328 PGKGETHK
+328 PGKGDTHK

-354 KAYSYIFANPKVESL
+354 NAYTYIFANPKVESL

-395 TLYFNTKA
+395 TLYFNTKK

-410 MNESIKQKNE
+410 FNESIRLKNE

-425 IENFKSAPHKEE
+425 IENFNSAPHKED
-437 FIDGL
+437 FIEGL

-463 VIEKNP
+463 VIEKNT
-469 LLELADRR
+469 LIELAERR
-477 AWEISNKIYN
+477 AWEISNKIFN

-499 MNVTKDIDSD
+499 MNVTKDTDSD

-515 LFQRWNEMK
+515 MFQKWNEMK
-524 NFKDRAVFYC
+524 SFKDRAFFYC
-534 EACKNTV
+534 EACKDIPE
-541 VLDKCYFI
+541 VLDKCSFI

-554 EYYEALGE
+554 EYHEALGE
-562 EGMENLEWREDY
+562 EGMKELGWREDY

-580 PIPFEQRPNDKIV
+580 PIPFEQRPNDKIM
-593 EKLKSNLEVGKFYTR
+593 ERLRAKLEIGKFYTKT
-608 SEVKE
+608 EIKE
-613 LLCNTFK
+613 LLCNIFK

-637 DCEERS
+637 DCEEKS
-643 KRIEGK
+643 KRMNGK
-649 KVAGYQVISHYK
+649 KVVGYQVISHYK
-661 KRVSLFKI
+661 KRVSLFKR
-669 ITEVKNPID
+669 ITDVKNPIN
-678 YNLDDILDMI
+678 YNLDDILEMI
-688 RTGKQ
+688 RTGTE

-705 AKDKDEKDE
+705 AKDKDEKDSM
-714 KKKRIPAVIWN
+714 KIRIPAVTVN
-725 GTFKSKNKNCLKV
+725 GIFESKNKNCLLV

-791 RYHDD
+791 LYHDD
-796 LYEQLLNHYN
+796 LYEQLLEYYN

-821 YLSYDPDLWINADA
+821 YLSYDPDLWINPDA
-835 VPFHFVPSTSE
+835 EPFHFIPSTSE

-860 DTGEEILVQDDDEAS
+860 ETGEEILVQDDDEAS

>member
-1 MYYPSP
+1 MQ
-7 PFPLLRS
+7 
-14 CIIRKNIMKKVII
+14 KTII
-27 KVQERIKYLSDIK
+27 KVEEGIKYLSDMK
-40 GFLNVLPDKG
+40 GLFKVLPDGG

-85 NKYSQHLQDN
+85 NKYSQHLSDN
-95 YHLFRYN
+95 FHLFRYN

-128 YVRGGG
+128 YVRDGG

-149 ILKEQGENLEEWNV
+149 ILQDEKQNLEEWNV

-183 EFYKLLQV
+183 EFYKLLQG

-205 EYLDK
+205 VYLDQ

-215 VLTMYELEWP
+215 VLTIYELEWP
-225 ESMIEKP
+225 GTMIEKP
-232 RVKIIKTSKS
+232 GVKIIKTSKS
-242 ITQLCKGIIENYR
+242 ITKLCEDIIEKYR

-266 KEIKAKEAVFY
+266 VEFRAKEAVFY
-277 INSVKDIVKVI
+277 INSVKEIVKII
-288 KTLNIKPE
+288 KTMRIKPE

-309 GKLKD
+309 GKLKE
-314 LSKATGMEY
+314 LSKEMGKEY

-328 PGKGETHK
+328 PGKGDPHK
-336 MFTFC
+336 MLSCC
-341 TSTVYVGADFYSD
+341 TSTVYVGADFYSTN
-354 KAYSYIFANPKVESL
+354 AYSYIFANPKVESL

-375 DIQQIIGRQRLDS
+375 DIQQIIGRQRLDT

-395 TLYFNTKA
+395 TLYFKTKG

-420 KTNRQ
+420 KTKRQ
-425 IENFKSAPHKEE
+425 IENFNSAPHKDD

-458 EKGNQ
+458 EHGNQ

-477 AWEISNKIYN
+477 AWEITNKIYN
-487 NDLSMFTALSVN
+487 SDFSMFTALSVN
-499 MNVTKDIDSD
+499 MNVTKDTDSD

-515 LFQRWNEMK
+515 LFHRWNELR
-524 NFKDRAVFYC
+524 NFKDRAFFYC
-534 EACKNTV
+534 EACKDIPE
-541 VLDKCYFI
+541 VLDKCNFI
-549 PTKYK
+549 PAKYK
-554 EYYEALGE
+554 EYYETLGE
-562 EGMENLEWREDY
+562 EGMENLGWREDY

-580 PIPFEQRPNDKIV
+580 PIPFEQRPNDKIMG
-593 EKLKSNLEVGKFYTR
+593 KLKANLEVGKFYSK
-608 SEVKE
+608 SEIKE
-613 LLCNTFK
+613 ILCSIFK

-627 PSASDISFYI
+627 PSASDISFYL
-637 DCEERS
+637 DCEEKS
-643 KRIEGK
+643 KRVDGK

-661 KRVSLFKI
+661 KRVSLFKR
-669 ITEVKNPID
+669 ITDVKNPKD
-678 YNLDDILDMI
+678 YNLDDILEII
-688 RTGKQ
+688 RTGTE

-705 AKDKDEKDE
+705 AKDKDEKDSM
-714 KKKRIPAVIWN
+714 KIRIPAVTWN
-725 GTFKSKNKNCLKV
+725 GTFESKNKNCLLV
-738 YSSYTALDFDHIPP
+738 YSSYTALDFDHIP
-752 ENMQD
+752 EEEMQD

-769 AGFKTPS
+769 AGFKTSS

-791 RYHDD
+791 LYHDD

-806 CEVKDTSTRDLARGN
+806 CGVKDTSTKDLARGN
-821 YLSYDPDLWINADA
+821 YLSYDPDLWINPDA
-835 VPFHFVPSTSE
+835 EPFHFVPSTPE
-846 PKTVVMKT
+846 PKTAAMKT
-854 ETVIKT
+854 ETVIMT
-860 DTGEEILVQDDDEAS
+860 DEDDKEILIQDDDEVS

-888 ETIIKFLKGIWTG
+888 ETIIKFLKSIWTG

-918 LCKAGIEKSK
+918 LCKAGIEKKK
-928 AKELI
+928 AKEVI
-933 EELIPGFDISEI
+933 EELIPDFAITEI
-945 IRYAYSHN
+945 IDYAYSHN
-953 IYGCER
+953 IFGCER

>member
-1 MYYPSP
+1 
-7 PFPLLRS
+7 
-14 CIIRKNIMKKVII
+14 MKKTTI
-27 KVQERIKYLSDIK
+27 KVPLGIKYLSEFKDLYNNIPT
-40 GFLNVLPDKG
+40 NG
-50 HYIFNKKV
+50 HYILNKKV
-58 CGCGATELYLGCDK
+58 CGCGATELFLGCDK

-85 NKYSQHLQDN
+85 NKYSQHLSDN
-95 YHLFRYN
+95 FHLFRYN

-128 YVRGGG
+128 YIKNSG
-134 TKILTTYDSLKHILE
+134 TKILTTYDSIKHTHE
-149 ILKEQGENLEEWNV
+149 ILIELGENLEEWEV
-163 VVDEFQV
+163 TVDEFQI

-183 EFYKLLQV
+183 EFYKQLQS

-205 EYLDK
+205 EYLDQ

-215 VLTMYELEWP
+215 NMTMYELEWP
-225 ESMIEKP
+225 RTMVEKP
-232 RVKIIKTSKS
+232 KVNMTKTSKN
-242 ITQLCKGIIENYR
+242 ITKLCEGIIDKYR
-255 KGEGETTLVDG
+255 NGKGETTLVDG
-266 KEIKAKEAVFY
+266 KEYRSKEAILY

-288 KTLNIKPE
+288 KALNIKPE

-309 GKLKD
+309 SKLKE
-314 LSKATGMEY
+314 LSKEKGKEY

-328 PGKGETHK
+328 PGKGDTHK

-354 KAYSYIFANPKVESL
+354 NAYTYIFANPKIESL

-395 TLYFNTKA
+395 TLYFNTKK

-410 MNESIKQKNE
+410 FNESIRLKNE

-425 IENFKSAPHKEE
+425 IENFNSAPHKEE
-437 FIDGL
+437 FIEGL

-458 EKGNQ
+458 ENGNQ
-463 VIEKNP
+463 VIEKNI
-469 LLELADRR
+469 LIELADRR
-477 AWEISNKIYN
+477 AWEISNKIFN
-487 NDLSMFTALSVN
+487 NDFSMFTALSVN
-499 MNVTKDIDSD
+499 MNVTKDTDSD

-515 LFQRWNEMK
+515 IFREWNEMK
-524 NFKDRAVFYC
+524 SFKDRAFFYC
-534 EACKNTV
+534 EACKDIPE
-541 VLDKCYFI
+541 VLDKCSFI

-562 EGMENLEWREDY
+562 EGMKELGWREDY

-580 PIPFEQRPNDKIV
+580 PIPFEQRPNDKIM
-593 EKLKSNLEVGKFYTR
+593 ERLRAKLEIGKFYTKT
-608 SEVKE
+608 EIKE
-613 LLCNTFK
+613 LLCNIFK
-620 ELGLKGK
+620 ELELKGK

-637 DCEERS
+637 DCEEKS
-643 KRIEGK
+643 KRMDGK
-649 KVAGYQVISHYK
+649 KVVGYQIISHYK
-661 KRVSLFKI
+661 KRVSLFKR
-669 ITEVKNPID
+669 ITDVKNPIN
-678 YNLDDILDMI
+678 YNLDDILEI
-688 RTGKQ
+688 IKTGTE

-714 KKKRIPAVIWN
+714 KKKRIPAATVN
-725 GTFKSKNKNCLKV
+725 GTFESKNKNCLLV
-738 YSSYTALDFDHIPP
+738 YSSYTALDFDHIP
-752 ENMQD
+752 EDEMQD
-757 FIDSLKKSPHVY
+757 FIDNLKKSPHVY
-769 AGFKTPS
+769 AGFRTSS

-791 RYHDD
+791 LYHDD
-796 LYEQLLNHYN
+796 LYEQLLEYYN

-821 YLSYDPDLWINADA
+821 YLSYDPDLWINPDA
-835 VPFHFVPSTSE
+835 VPFHFVPSTTV

-928 AKELI
+928 AKAVI

-945 IRYAYSHN
+945 IDYAYSHN

-959 RRYIRKKKD
+959 RRYIRKKKN

>member
-1 MYYPSP
+1 
-7 PFPLLRS
+7 
-14 CIIRKNIMKKVII
+14 MKKTTI
-27 KVQERIKYLSDIK
+27 KVPLGIKYLSEFKDLYNNIPT
-40 GFLNVLPDKG
+40 NG
-50 HYIFNKKV
+50 HYILNKKV
-58 CGCGATELYLGCDK
+58 CGCGATELYLSCDK

-85 NKYSQHLQDN
+85 NKYSQHLSDN
-95 YHLFRYN
+95 FHLFRYN

-122 KDNLRD
+122 KENLRD
-128 YVRGGG
+128 YIKNGG
-134 TKILTTYDSLKHILE
+134 TKILTTYDSIKHIRE
-149 ILKEQGENLEEWNV
+149 ILIELGENLEEWEV
-163 VVDEFQV
+163 IVDEFQV

-183 EFYKLLQV
+183 EFYKHLQS

-205 EYLDK
+205 EYLDQ

-215 VLTMYELEWP
+215 NMTMYELEWP
-225 ESMIEKP
+225 RTMVEKP
-232 RVKIIKTSKS
+232 KVNMTKTSKN
-242 ITQLCKGIIENYR
+242 ITKLCEGIIDKYR
-255 KGEGETTLVDG
+255 NGKGETTLVDG
-266 KEIKAKEAVFY
+266 KEYRSKEAILY

-288 KTLNIKPE
+288 KALKIKPE

-309 GKLKD
+309 SKLKE
-314 LSKATGMEY
+314 LSKAMGMEY

-328 PGKGETHK
+328 PGKGDTHK

-354 KAYSYIFANPKVESL
+354 NAYTYIFANPKVESL

-410 MNESIKQKNE
+410 FNESIRLKNE

-425 IENFKSAPHKEE
+425 IENFNSAPHKEE
-437 FIDGL
+437 FIEGL

-458 EKGNQ
+458 KNGNQ
-463 VIEKNP
+463 VIEKNI
-469 LLELADRR
+469 LIELADRR
-477 AWEISNKIYN
+477 AWEISNKIFN
-487 NDLSMFTALSVN
+487 NDFSMFTALSVN
-499 MNVTKDIDSD
+499 MNVTKDTDSD
-509 DSEVKV
+509 DSEVKAI
-515 LFQRWNEMK
+515 FREWNEMK
-524 NFKDRAVFYC
+524 SFKDRAFFYC
-534 EACKNTV
+534 EACKDIPE
-541 VLDKCYFI
+541 VLDKCSFI

-562 EGMENLEWREDY
+562 EGMKELGWREDY

-580 PIPFEQRPNDKIV
+580 PIPFEQRPNDKIM
-593 EKLKSNLEVGKFYTR
+593 ERLRAKLEIGKFYTKT
-608 SEVKE
+608 EIKE
-613 LLCNTFK
+613 LLCNIFK

-637 DCEERS
+637 DCEEKS
-643 KRIEGK
+643 KRMDGK
-649 KVAGYQVISHYK
+649 KVVGYQVISYYK
-661 KRVSLFKI
+661 KRVSLFKR
-669 ITEVKNPID
+669 ITDVKNPID
-678 YNLDDILDMI
+678 YNLDDILEII
-688 RTGKQ
+688 RTGTE

-705 AKDKDEKDE
+705 AKDKDEKDSL
-714 KKKRIPAVIWN
+714 KIRIPAATWN
-725 GTFKSKNKNCLKV
+725 GTFENKNKNCLLV
-738 YSSYTALDFDHIPP
+738 YSSYTALDFDHIP
-752 ENMQD
+752 EDEIQD

-769 AGFKTPS
+769 AGFRTSS

-791 RYHDD
+791 LYHDD
-796 LYEQLLNHYN
+796 LYELLLEYYN

-821 YLSYDPDLWINADA
+821 YLSYDPDLWINPDA
-835 VPFHFVPSTSE
+835 VPFHFVPSTTV

-928 AKELI
+928 AKAVI

-945 IRYAYSHN
+945 IDYAYSHN

-959 RRYIRKKKD
+959 RRYIRKKKN

>member
-1 MYYPSP
+1 
-7 PFPLLRS
+7 
-14 CIIRKNIMKKVII
+14 MKKITI
-27 KVQERIKYLSDIK
+27 KVPLGIKYISEFKDLYNNIPT
-40 GFLNVLPDKG
+40 NG
-50 HYIFNKKV
+50 HYILNKKV

-85 NKYSQHLQDN
+85 NKYSQHLSDN
-95 YHLFRYN
+95 FHLFRYN

-122 KDNLRD
+122 KENLRD
-128 YVRGGG
+128 YIKNGG
-134 TKILTTYDSLKHILE
+134 TKILTTYDSIKHIRE
-149 ILKEQGENLEEWNV
+149 ILIELGENLEEWEV
-163 VVDEFQV
+163 TVDEFQV

-183 EFYKLLQV
+183 EFYKHLQS

-205 EYLDK
+205 EYLDQ

-215 VLTMYELEWP
+215 NMTMYELEWP
-225 ESMIEKP
+225 RTMVEKP
-232 RVKIIKTSKS
+232 KVNMTKTSKN
-242 ITQLCKGIIENYR
+242 ITKLCEGIIDKYR
-255 KGEGETTLVDG
+255 NGKGETTLVDG
-266 KEIKAKEAVFY
+266 KEYRSKEAILY

-288 KTLNIKPE
+288 KALKIKPE

-309 GKLKD
+309 SKLKE
-314 LSKATGMEY
+314 LSKAMGMEY

-328 PGKGETHK
+328 PGKGDTHK

-354 KAYSYIFANPKVESL
+354 NAYTYIFANPKVESL

-410 MNESIKQKNE
+410 FNESIRLKNE

-425 IENFKSAPHKEE
+425 IENFNSAPHKED
-437 FIDGL
+437 FIEGL

-463 VIEKNP
+463 VIEKNT
-469 LLELADRR
+469 LIELAERR
-477 AWEISNKIYN
+477 AWEISNKIFN
-487 NDLSMFTALSVN
+487 NDFSMFTALSVN
-499 MNVTKDIDSD
+499 MNVTKDTDSD

-515 LFQRWNEMK
+515 MFQKWNEMK
-524 NFKDRAVFYC
+524 SFKDRAFFYC
-534 EACKNTV
+534 EACKDIPE
-541 VLDKCYFI
+541 VLDKCSFI

-554 EYYEALGE
+554 EYHEALGE
-562 EGMENLEWREDY
+562 EGMKELGWREDY

-580 PIPFEQRPNDKIV
+580 PIPFEQRPNDKIM
-593 EKLKSNLEVGKFYTR
+593 ERLRAKLEIGKFYTKT
-608 SEVKE
+608 EIKE
-613 LLCNTFK
+613 LLCNIFK
-620 ELGLKGK
+620 ELELKGK

-637 DCEERS
+637 DCEEKS
-643 KRIEGK
+643 KRMDGK
-649 KVAGYQVISHYK
+649 KVVGYQVISHYK
-661 KRVSLFKI
+661 KRVSLFKR
-669 ITEVKNPID
+669 ITDVKNPID
-678 YNLDDILDMI
+678 YNLDDILEII
-688 RTGKQ
+688 RTGTE

-705 AKDKDEKDE
+705 AKDKDEKDSM
-714 KKKRIPAVIWN
+714 KIRIPAATVN
-725 GTFKSKNKNCLKV
+725 GTFESKNKNCLLV
-738 YSSYTALDFDHIPP
+738 YSSYTALDFDHIP
-752 ENMQD
+752 EDEMQD
-757 FIDSLKKSPHVY
+757 FIDNLKKSPHVY
-769 AGFKTPS
+769 AGFRTSS

-791 RYHDD
+791 LYHDD
-796 LYEQLLNHYN
+796 LYEQLLEYYN

-918 LCKAGIEKSK
+918 LCKAGIEKNK

-959 RRYIRKKKD
+959 RRYIRKKKN

>member
-1 MYYPSP
+1 
-7 PFPLLRS
+7 
-14 CIIRKNIMKKVII
+14 MKKITI
-27 KVQERIKYLSDIK
+27 KVPLGIKYISEFKDLYNNIPT
-40 GFLNVLPDKG
+40 NG
-50 HYIFNKKV
+50 HYILNKKV

-85 NKYSQHLQDN
+85 NKYSQHLSDN
-95 YHLFRYN
+95 FHLFRYN

-122 KDNLRD
+122 KENLRD
-128 YVRGGG
+128 YIKNGG
-134 TKILTTYDSLKHILE
+134 TKILTTYDSIKHIHE
-149 ILKEQGENLEEWNV
+149 ILIELGENLEEWEV
-163 VVDEFQV
+163 IVDEFQI

-183 EFYKLLQV
+183 EFYKHLQS

-205 EYLDK
+205 EYLDQ

-215 VLTMYELEWP
+215 SMTMYELEWP
-225 ESMIEKP
+225 RTMIEKP
-232 RVKIIKTSKS
+232 KVNMTKTSKN
-242 ITQLCKGIIENYR
+242 ITKLCEGIIDKYR
-255 KGEGETTLVDG
+255 NGKGETTLVDG
-266 KEIKAKEAVFY
+266 KEFRSKEAILY

-288 KTLNIKPE
+288 KALKIKPE

-309 GKLKD
+309 SKLKE
-314 LSKATGMEY
+314 LSKAIGMEY

-328 PGKGETHK
+328 PGKGDSHK

-354 KAYSYIFANPKVESL
+354 NAYTYIFANPKVESL

-395 TLYFNTKA
+395 TLYFNTKK

-410 MNESIKQKNE
+410 FNESIRLKNE

-425 IENFKSAPHKEE
+425 IENFNSAPHKEE
-437 FIDGL
+437 FIEGL

-458 EKGNQ
+458 ENGNQ
-463 VIEKNP
+463 VIEKNI
-469 LLELADRR
+469 LIELADRR
-477 AWEISNKIYN
+477 AWEISNKIFN
-487 NDLSMFTALSVN
+487 NDFSMFTALSVN
-499 MNVTKDIDSD
+499 MNVTKDTDSD
-509 DSEVKV
+509 DSEVKAI
-515 LFQRWNEMK
+515 FQKWNEMK
-524 NFKDRAVFYC
+524 SFKDRAFFYC
-534 EACKNTV
+534 EACKDIPE
-541 VLDKCYFI
+541 VLDKCSFI

-562 EGMENLEWREDY
+562 EGMKELGWREDY

-580 PIPFEQRPNDKIV
+580 PIPFEQRPNDKIM
-593 EKLKSNLEVGKFYTR
+593 ERLRAKLEIGKFYTKT
-608 SEVKE
+608 EIKE
-613 LLCNTFK
+613 LLCNIFK

-637 DCEERS
+637 DCEEKS
-643 KRIEGK
+643 KRMDGK
-649 KVAGYQVISHYK
+649 KVVGYQVISHYK
-661 KRVSLFKI
+661 KRVSLFKR
-669 ITEVKNPID
+669 ITDVKNPID
-678 YNLDDILDMI
+678 YNLDDILEII
-688 RTGKQ
+688 RTGTE

-705 AKDKDEKDE
+705 AKDKDEKDSM
-714 KKKRIPAVIWN
+714 KIRIPAATVN
-725 GTFKSKNKNCLKV
+725 GTFESKNKNCLLV
-738 YSSYTALDFDHIPP
+738 YSSYTALDFDHIP
-752 ENMQD
+752 EDEMSE
-757 FIDSLKKSPHVY
+757 FIDNLKKSPHVY
-769 AGFKTPS
+769 AGFRTSS

-791 RYHDD
+791 LYHDD
-796 LYEQLLNHYN
+796 LYEQLLEYYN

-918 LCKAGIEKSK
+918 LCKAGIEKNK
-928 AKELI
+928 AKAVI

>member
-1 MYYPSP
+1 
-7 PFPLLRS
+7 
-14 CIIRKNIMKKVII
+14 MKKTTI
-27 KVQERIKYLSDIK
+27 KVPLGIKYISEFKDLYNNIPT
-40 GFLNVLPDKG
+40 NG
-50 HYIFNKKV
+50 HYILNKKV

-85 NKYSQHLQDN
+85 NKYSQHLSDN
-95 YHLFRYN
+95 FHLFRYN

-122 KDNLRD
+122 KENLRD
-128 YVRGGG
+128 YIKNGG
-134 TKILTTYDSLKHILE
+134 TKILTTYDSIKHIRE
-149 ILKEQGENLEEWNV
+149 ILIELGENLEEWEV
-163 VVDEFQV
+163 TVDEFQV

-183 EFYKLLQV
+183 EFYKHLQG

-205 EYLDK
+205 EYLDQ

-215 VLTMYELEWP
+215 SMTMYELEWP
-225 ESMIEKP
+225 RTMVEKP
-232 RVKIIKTSKS
+232 KVNMTKTSKN
-242 ITQLCKGIIENYR
+242 ITKLCEGIIDKYR
-255 KGEGETTLVDG
+255 NGKGETTLVDG
-266 KEIKAKEAVFY
+266 KKYRSKEAILY

-288 KTLNIKPE
+288 KALKIKPE

-309 GKLKD
+309 SKLKE
-314 LSKATGMEY
+314 LSKAMGMEY

-328 PGKGETHK
+328 PGKGDTHK

-354 KAYSYIFANPKVESL
+354 NAYTYIFANPKVESL

-410 MNESIKQKNE
+410 FNESIRLKNE

-425 IENFKSAPHKEE
+425 IENFNSAPHKED
-437 FIDGL
+437 FIEGL

-463 VIEKNP
+463 VIEKNT
-469 LLELADRR
+469 LIELAERR
-477 AWEISNKIYN
+477 AWEISNKIFN

-499 MNVTKDIDSD
+499 MNVTKDTDSD
-509 DSEVKV
+509 DSEVKAI
-515 LFQRWNEMK
+515 FQKWNEMK
-524 NFKDRAVFYC
+524 SFKDRAFFYC
-534 EACKNTV
+534 EACKDIPE
-541 VLDKCYFI
+541 VLDKCSFI

-554 EYYEALGE
+554 EYHEALGE
-562 EGMENLEWREDY
+562 EGMKELGWREDY

-580 PIPFEQRPNDKIV
+580 PIPFEQRPNDKIM
-593 EKLKSNLEVGKFYTR
+593 ERLRAKLEIGKFYTKT
-608 SEVKE
+608 EIKE
-613 LLCNTFK
+613 LLCNIFK
-620 ELGLKGK
+620 ELELKGK

-637 DCEERS
+637 DCEEKS
-643 KRIEGK
+643 KRMDGK
-649 KVAGYQVISHYK
+649 KVVGYQFISHYK
-661 KRVSLFKI
+661 KRVSLFKR
-669 ITEVKNPID
+669 ITDVKNPID
-678 YNLDDILDMI
+678 YNLDDILEII
-688 RTGKQ
+688 RTGTE

-705 AKDKDEKDE
+705 AKDKDEKDSM
-714 KKKRIPAVIWN
+714 KIRIPAATWN
-725 GTFKSKNKNCLKV
+725 GTFENKNKNCLLV
-738 YSSYTALDFDHIPP
+738 YSSYTALDFDHIP
-752 ENMQD
+752 EDEMQD
-757 FIDSLKKSPHVY
+757 FIDNLKKSPHVY
-769 AGFKTPS
+769 AGFRTSS

-791 RYHDD
+791 LYHDD
-796 LYEQLLNHYN
+796 LYEQLLEYYN

-821 YLSYDPDLWINADA
+821 YLSYDPDLWINPDA
-835 VPFHFVPSTSE
+835 VPFHFVPSTTV

-928 AKELI
+928 AKAVI

-945 IRYAYSHN
+945 IDYAYSHN

-959 RRYIRKKKD
+959 RRYIRKKKN

>member
-1 MYYPSP
+1 
-7 PFPLLRS
+7 
-14 CIIRKNIMKKVII
+14 MKKTTI
-27 KVQERIKYLSDIK
+27 KVPLGIKYISEFKDLYNKIPT
-40 GFLNVLPDKG
+40 NG
-50 HYIFNKKV
+50 HYILNKKV

-85 NKYSQHLQDN
+85 NKYSQHLSDN
-95 YHLFRYN
+95 FHLFRYN

-122 KDNLRD
+122 KENLRD
-128 YVRGGG
+128 YIKNGG
-134 TKILTTYDSLKHILE
+134 TKILTTYDSIKHIHE
-149 ILKEQGENLEEWNV
+149 ILIELGENLEEWEV
-163 VVDEFQV
+163 IVDEFQV
-170 MFYDCHFKATTEY
+170 MFYDCNFKATTEY
-183 EFYKLLQV
+183 EFYKHLQG

-205 EYLDK
+205 EYLDQ

-215 VLTMYELEWP
+215 NMSMYELEWP
-225 ESMIEKP
+225 RTMVEKP
-232 RVKIIKTSKS
+232 KVNMTKTSKT
-242 ITQLCKGIIENYR
+242 ITKLCEGIIDKYR
-255 KGEGETTLVDG
+255 NGKGETTLVDG
-266 KEIKAKEAVFY
+266 KEYRSKEAILY

-288 KTLNIKPE
+288 KTLNIEPE

-309 GKLKD
+309 SKLKE
-314 LSKATGMEY
+314 LSKAVGMEY

-328 PGKGETHK
+328 PGKGDTHK

-354 KAYSYIFANPKVESL
+354 NAYTYIFANPKVESL

-395 TLYFNTKA
+395 TLYFNTKK

-410 MNESIKQKNE
+410 FNESIRLKNE

-425 IENFKSAPHKEE
+425 IENFNSAPHKEE
-437 FIDGL
+437 FIEGL

-458 EKGNQ
+458 ENGNQ
-463 VIEKNP
+463 VIEKNI
-469 LLELADRR
+469 LIELADRR
-477 AWEISNKIYN
+477 AWEISNKIFN
-487 NDLSMFTALSVN
+487 NDFSMFTALSVN
-499 MNVTKDIDSD
+499 MNVTKDTDSD
-509 DSEVKV
+509 DSEVKAI
-515 LFQRWNEMK
+515 FQKWNEMK
-524 NFKDRAVFYC
+524 SFKDRAFFYC
-534 EACKNTV
+534 EACKDIPE
-541 VLDKCYFI
+541 VLDKCSFI

-554 EYYEALGE
+554 EYHEALGE
-562 EGMENLEWREDY
+562 EGMKELGWREDY

-580 PIPFEQRPNDKIV
+580 PIPFEQRPNDKIM
-593 EKLKSNLEVGKFYTR
+593 EKLRANLEVGKFYTKT
-608 SEVKE
+608 EIKE
-613 LLCNTFK
+613 LLCNIFK
-620 ELGLKGK
+620 ELELKGK

-637 DCEERS
+637 DCEEKS
-643 KRIEGK
+643 KRMDGK
-649 KVAGYQVISHYK
+649 KVVGYQVISYYK
-661 KRVSLFKI
+661 KRVSLFKR
-669 ITEVKNPID
+669 ITDVKNPID
-678 YNLDDILDMI
+678 YNLDDILEII
-688 RTGKQ
+688 RTGTE

-705 AKDKDEKDE
+705 AKDKDEKDSL
-714 KKKRIPAVIWN
+714 KIRIPAATWN
-725 GTFKSKNKNCLKV
+725 GTFENKNKNCLLV
-738 YSSYTALDFDHIPP
+738 YSSYTALDFDHIP
-752 ENMQD
+752 EDEIQD

-769 AGFKTPS
+769 AGFRTSS

-791 RYHDD
+791 LYHDD
-796 LYEQLLNHYN
+796 LYEQLLEYYN

-918 LCKAGIEKSK
+918 LCKAGIEKNK

>member
-1 MYYPSP
+1 
-7 PFPLLRS
+7 
-14 CIIRKNIMKKVII
+14 MKKTTI
-27 KVQERIKYLSDIK
+27 KVPLGIKYLSEFKDLYNNIPT
-40 GFLNVLPDKG
+40 NG
-50 HYIFNKKV
+50 HYILNKKV

-85 NKYSQHLQDN
+85 NKYSQHLSDN
-95 YHLFRYN
+95 FHLFRYN

-122 KDNLRD
+122 KENLRD
-128 YVRGGG
+128 YIKNGG
-134 TKILTTYDSLKHILE
+134 TKILTTYDSIKHIRE
-149 ILKEQGENLEEWNV
+149 ILIELGENLEEWEV
-163 VVDEFQV
+163 IVDEFQV
-170 MFYDCHFKATTEY
+170 MFYDCHFKANTEY
-183 EFYKLLQV
+183 EFYKQLQS

-205 EYLDK
+205 EYLDQ

-215 VLTMYELEWP
+215 NMSMYELEWP
-225 ESMIEKP
+225 RTMVEKP
-232 RVKIIKTSKS
+232 KVNMTKTSKN
-242 ITQLCKGIIENYR
+242 ITKLCEGIIDKYR
-255 KGEGETTLVDG
+255 NGKGETTLVDG
-266 KEIKAKEAVFY
+266 KEYRSKEAILY

-309 GKLKD
+309 GKLKE
-314 LSKATGMEY
+314 LSKAMNMEY

-328 PGKGETHK
+328 PGKGDTHK

-354 KAYSYIFANPKVESL
+354 NAYTYIFANPKIESL

-410 MNESIKQKNE
+410 FNESIRLKNE

-425 IENFKSAPHKEE
+425 IENFNSAPHKEE
-437 FIDGL
+437 FIEGL

-458 EKGNQ
+458 ENGNQ
-463 VIEKNP
+463 VIEKNI
-469 LLELADRR
+469 LIELADRR
-477 AWEISNKIYN
+477 AWEISNKIFN
-487 NDLSMFTALSVN
+487 NDFSMFTALSVN
-499 MNVTKDIDSD
+499 MNVTKDTDSD
-509 DSEVKV
+509 DSEVKAI
-515 LFQRWNEMK
+515 FREWNEMK
-524 NFKDRAVFYC
+524 SFKDRAFFYC
-534 EACKNTV
+534 EACKDIPE
-541 VLDKCYFI
+541 VLDKCSFI

-554 EYYEALGE
+554 EYHEALGE
-562 EGMENLEWREDY
+562 EGMKELSWREDY

-580 PIPFEQRPNDKIV
+580 PIPFEQRPNDKIM
-593 EKLKSNLEVGKFYTR
+593 ERLKANLEVGKFYTKTYI
-608 SEVKE
+608 KE
-613 LLCNTFK
+613 LLCNIFK
-620 ELGLKGK
+620 ELELKGK

-637 DCEERS
+637 DCEEKS
-643 KRIEGK
+643 KRMDGK
-649 KVAGYQVISHYK
+649 KVVGYQVISHYK
-661 KRVSLFKI
+661 KRVSLFKR
-669 ITEVKNPID
+669 ITDVKNPID
-678 YNLDDILDMI
+678 YNLDDILEI
-688 RTGKQ
+688 IKTGTE

-714 KKKRIPAVIWN
+714 KKKRIPAATVN
-725 GTFKSKNKNCLKV
+725 GTFESKNKNCLKV
-738 YSSYTALDFDHIPP
+738 YSSYTALDFDHIP
-752 ENMQD
+752 EDEMQD
-757 FIDSLKKSPHVY
+757 FIDNLKKSPHVY
-769 AGFKTPS
+769 AGFRTSS

-791 RYHDD
+791 LYHDD
-796 LYEQLLNHYN
+796 LYEQLLEYYN

-821 YLSYDPDLWINADA
+821 YLSYDPDLWINPDA
-835 VPFHFVPSTSE
+835 VPFHFVPSTTV

-860 DTGEEILVQDDDEAS
+860 EAGEEILVQDDDEAS

-928 AKELI
+928 AKAVI

-945 IRYAYSHN
+945 IDYAYSHN

-959 RRYIRKKKD
+959 RRYIRKKKN

>member
-1 MYYPSP
+1 
-7 PFPLLRS
+7 
-14 CIIRKNIMKKVII
+14 MKKITI
-27 KVQERIKYLSDIK
+27 KVPLGIKYISEFKDLYNNIPT
-40 GFLNVLPDKG
+40 NG
-50 HYIFNKKV
+50 HYILNKKV

-85 NKYSQHLQDN
+85 NKYSQHLSDN
-95 YHLFRYN
+95 FHLFRYN

-122 KDNLRD
+122 KENLRD
-128 YVRGGG
+128 YIKNGG
-134 TKILTTYDSLKHILE
+134 TKILTTYDSIKHIRE
-149 ILKEQGENLEEWNV
+149 ILQEEKQDIEEWEV
-163 VVDEFQV
+163 TVDEFQV

-183 EFYKLLQV
+183 EFYKHLQG

-205 EYLDK
+205 EYLDQ

-215 VLTMYELEWP
+215 SMTMYELEWP
-225 ESMIEKP
+225 RTMVEKP
-232 RVKIIKTSKS
+232 KVNMTKTSKN
-242 ITQLCKGIIENYR
+242 ITKLCEGIIDKYR
-255 KGEGETTLVDG
+255 NGKGETTLVDG
-266 KEIKAKEAVFY
+266 KEYRSKEAILY

-288 KTLNIKPE
+288 KNLNIKPE

-309 GKLKD
+309 SKLKE
-314 LSKATGMEY
+314 LSKAVGMEY

-328 PGKGETHK
+328 PGKGDTHK

-354 KAYSYIFANPKVESL
+354 NAYTYIFANPKVESL

-410 MNESIKQKNE
+410 FNESIRLKNE

-425 IENFKSAPHKEE
+425 IENFNSAPHKEE
-437 FIDGL
+437 FIEGL

-458 EKGNQ
+458 ENGNQ
-463 VIEKNP
+463 VIEKNI
-469 LLELADRR
+469 LIELADRR
-477 AWEISNKIYN
+477 AWEISNKIFN
-487 NDLSMFTALSVN
+487 NDFSMFTALSVN
-499 MNVTKDIDSD
+499 MNVTKDTDSD

-515 LFQRWNEMK
+515 IFQKWNEMK
-524 NFKDRAVFYC
+524 SFKDRAFFYC
-534 EACKNTV
+534 EACKDIPE
-541 VLDKCYFI
+541 VLDKCSFI

-554 EYYEALGE
+554 EYHEALGE
-562 EGMENLEWREDY
+562 EGMKELGWREDY

-580 PIPFEQRPNDKIV
+580 PIPFEQRPNDKIM
-593 EKLKSNLEVGKFYTR
+593 ERLRAKLEIGKFYTKT
-608 SEVKE
+608 EIKE
-613 LLCNTFK
+613 LLCNIFK
-620 ELGLKGK
+620 ELELKGK

-637 DCEERS
+637 DCEEKS
-643 KRIEGK
+643 KRMDGK
-649 KVAGYQVISHYK
+649 KVVGYQVISHYK
-661 KRVSLFKI
+661 KRVSLFKR
-669 ITEVKNPID
+669 ITDVKNPID
-678 YNLDDILDMI
+678 YNLDDILEII
-688 RTGKQ
+688 RTGTE

-705 AKDKDEKDE
+705 AKDKDEKDSM
-714 KKKRIPAVIWN
+714 KIRIPAATVN
-725 GTFKSKNKNCLKV
+725 GTFESKNKNRLLV
-738 YSSYTALDFDHIPP
+738 YSSYTALDFDHIP
-752 ENMQD
+752 EDEMSE
-757 FIDSLKKSPHVY
+757 FIDNLKKSPHVY
-769 AGFKTPS
+769 AGFRTSS

-791 RYHDD
+791 LYHDD
-796 LYEQLLNHYN
+796 LYEQLLEYYN

-821 YLSYDPDLWINADA
+821 YLSYDPDLWINPDA
-835 VPFHFVPSTSE
+835 VPFHFVPSTTV

-860 DTGEEILVQDDDEAS
+860 EAGEEILVQDDDEAS

-928 AKELI
+928 AKAVI

-959 RRYIRKKKD
+959 RRYIRKKKN

>member
-1 MYYPSP
+1 
-7 PFPLLRS
+7 
-14 CIIRKNIMKKVII
+14 MKKITI
-27 KVQERIKYLSDIK
+27 KVPLGIKYISEFKDLYNNIPT
-40 GFLNVLPDKG
+40 NG
-50 HYIFNKKV
+50 HYILNKKV

-85 NKYSQHLQDN
+85 NKYSQHLSDN
-95 YHLFRYN
+95 FHLFRYN

-122 KDNLRD
+122 KENLRD
-128 YVRGGG
+128 YIKNGG
-134 TKILTTYDSLKHILE
+134 TKILTTYDSIKHIRE
-149 ILKEQGENLEEWNV
+149 ILIELGENLEEWEV
-163 VVDEFQV
+163 TVDEFQV

-183 EFYKLLQV
+183 EFYKHLQG

-205 EYLDK
+205 EYLDQ

-215 VLTMYELEWP
+215 SMTMYELEWP
-225 ESMIEKP
+225 RTMVEKP
-232 RVKIIKTSKS
+232 KVNMTKTSKN
-242 ITQLCKGIIENYR
+242 ITKLCEGIIDKYR
-255 KGEGETTLVDG
+255 NGKGETTLVDG
-266 KEIKAKEAVFY
+266 KEYRSKEAILY

-288 KTLNIKPE
+288 KTLNINPE

-309 GKLKD
+309 SKLKE
-314 LSKATGMEY
+314 LSKAVGMEY

-328 PGKGETHK
+328 PGKGDTHK

-354 KAYSYIFANPKVESL
+354 NAYTYIFANPKIESL

-410 MNESIKQKNE
+410 FNESIRLKNE

-425 IENFKSAPHKEE
+425 IENFNSAPHKEE
-437 FIDGL
+437 FIEGL

-458 EKGNQ
+458 KNGNQ
-463 VIEKNP
+463 VIEKNI
-469 LLELADRR
+469 LIELADRR
-477 AWEISNKIYN
+477 AWEISNKIFN
-487 NDLSMFTALSVN
+487 NDFSMFTALSVN
-499 MNVTKDIDSD
+499 MNVTKDTDSD
-509 DSEVKV
+509 DSEVKAI
-515 LFQRWNEMK
+515 FREWNEMK
-524 NFKDRAVFYC
+524 SFKDRAFFYC
-534 EACKNTV
+534 EACKDIPE
-541 VLDKCYFI
+541 VLDKCSFI

-554 EYYEALGE
+554 EYHEALGE
-562 EGMENLEWREDY
+562 EGMKELGWREDY

-580 PIPFEQRPNDKIV
+580 PIPFEQRPNDKIM
-593 EKLKSNLEVGKFYTR
+593 ERLRAKLEIGKFYTKT
-608 SEVKE
+608 EIKE
-613 LLCNTFK
+613 LLCNIFK
-620 ELGLKGK
+620 ELELKGK

-637 DCEERS
+637 DCEEKS
-643 KRIEGK
+643 KRMDGK
-649 KVAGYQVISHYK
+649 KVVGYQVISHYK
-661 KRVSLFKI
+661 KRVSLFKR
-669 ITEVKNPID
+669 ITDVKNPIN
-678 YNLDDILDMI
+678 YNLDDILEII
-688 RTGKQ
+688 RTGTE

-705 AKDKDEKDE
+705 AKDKDEKDSM
-714 KKKRIPAVIWN
+714 KIRIPAATVN
-725 GTFKSKNKNCLKV
+725 GTFESKNKNRLLV
-738 YSSYTALDFDHIPP
+738 YSSYTALDFDHIP
-752 ENMQD
+752 EDEMSE
-757 FIDSLKKSPHVY
+757 FIDNLKKSPHVY
-769 AGFKTPS
+769 AGFRTSS

-791 RYHDD
+791 LYHDD
-796 LYEQLLNHYN
+796 LYEQLLNHYS

-821 YLSYDPDLWINADA
+821 YLSYDPDLWINPDA

-860 DTGEEILVQDDDEAS
+860 EAGEEILVQDDDEAS

-918 LCKAGIEKSK
+918 LCKAGIEKNK

>member
-1 MYYPSP
+1 
-7 PFPLLRS
+7 
-14 CIIRKNIMKKVII
+14 MKKITI
-27 KVQERIKYLSDIK
+27 KVPLGIKYISEFKDLYNNIPT
-40 GFLNVLPDKG
+40 NG
-50 HYIFNKKV
+50 HYILNKKV

-85 NKYSQHLQDN
+85 NKYSQHLSDN
-95 YHLFRYN
+95 FHLFRYN

-122 KDNLRD
+122 KENLRD
-128 YVRGGG
+128 YIKNGG
-134 TKILTTYDSLKHILE
+134 TKILTTYDSIKHIRE
-149 ILKEQGENLEEWNV
+149 ILIELGENLEEWEV
-163 VVDEFQV
+163 TVDEFQV

-183 EFYKLLQV
+183 EFYKHLQG

-205 EYLDK
+205 EYLDQ

-215 VLTMYELEWP
+215 SMTMYELEWP
-225 ESMIEKP
+225 RTMVEKP
-232 RVKIIKTSKS
+232 KVNMTKTSKN
-242 ITQLCKGIIENYR
+242 ITKLCEGIIDKYR
-255 KGEGETTLVDG
+255 NGKGETTLVDG
-266 KEIKAKEAVFY
+266 KEYRSKEAILY

-288 KTLNIKPE
+288 KALKIKPE

-309 GKLKD
+309 SKLKE
-314 LSKATGMEY
+314 LSKAMGMEY

-328 PGKGETHK
+328 PGKGDTHK

-354 KAYSYIFANPKVESL
+354 NAYTYIFANPKVESL

-410 MNESIKQKNE
+410 FNESIRLKNE

-425 IENFKSAPHKEE
+425 IENFNSAPHKED
-437 FIDGL
+437 FIEGL

-463 VIEKNP
+463 VIEKNT
-469 LLELADRR
+469 LIELAERR
-477 AWEISNKIYN
+477 AWEISNKIFN

-499 MNVTKDIDSD
+499 MNVTKDTDSD

-515 LFQRWNEMK
+515 MFQKWNEMK
-524 NFKDRAVFYC
+524 SFKDRAFFYC
-534 EACKNTV
+534 EACKDIPE
-541 VLDKCYFI
+541 VLDKCSFI

-554 EYYEALGE
+554 EYHEALGE
-562 EGMENLEWREDY
+562 EGMKELGWREDY

-580 PIPFEQRPNDKIV
+580 PIPFEQRPNDKIM
-593 EKLKSNLEVGKFYTR
+593 ERLRAKLEIGKFYTKT
-608 SEVKE
+608 EIKE
-613 LLCNTFK
+613 LLCNIFK
-620 ELGLKGK
+620 ELELKGK

-637 DCEERS
+637 DCEEKS
-643 KRIEGK
+643 KRMDGK
-649 KVAGYQVISHYK
+649 KVVGYHVISHYK
-661 KRVSLFKI
+661 KRVSLFKR
-669 ITEVKNPID
+669 ITDVKNPID
-678 YNLDDILDMI
+678 YNLDDILEI
-688 RTGKQ
+688 IKTGTE

-714 KKKRIPAVIWN
+714 KKKRIPAATVN
-725 GTFKSKNKNCLKV
+725 GTFESKNKNCLKV
-738 YSSYTALDFDHIPP
+738 YSSYTALDFDHIP
-752 ENMQD
+752 EDEMQD
-757 FIDSLKKSPHVY
+757 FIDNLKKSPHVY
-769 AGFKTPS
+769 AGFRTSS

-791 RYHDD
+791 LYHDD
-796 LYEQLLNHYN
+796 LYEQLLEYYN

-821 YLSYDPDLWINADA
+821 YLSYDPDLWINPDA
-835 VPFHFVPSTSE
+835 VPFHFVPSTTV

-875 GFLLKLRKQVISD
+875 GFLLKLRKQIISD

-928 AKELI
+928 AKAVI

-945 IRYAYSHN
+945 IDYAYSHN

-959 RRYIRKKKD
+959 RRYIRKKKN

>member
-1 MYYPSP
+1 
-7 PFPLLRS
+7 
-14 CIIRKNIMKKVII
+14 MKKTTI
-27 KVQERIKYLSDIK
+27 KVPLGIKYLSEFKDLYNNIPT
-40 GFLNVLPDKG
+40 NG
-50 HYIFNKKV
+50 HYILNKKV

-85 NKYSQHLQDN
+85 NKYSQHLSDN
-95 YHLFRYN
+95 FHLFRYN

-122 KDNLRD
+122 KENLRD
-128 YVRGGG
+128 YIKNGG
-134 TKILTTYDSLKHILE
+134 TKILTTYDSIKHIHE
-149 ILKEQGENLEEWNV
+149 ILIELGENLEEWEV
-163 VVDEFQV
+163 IVDEFQV
-170 MFYDCHFKATTEY
+170 MFYDCNFKANTEY
-183 EFYKLLQV
+183 EFYKSLQG

-205 EYLDK
+205 KYLDQ

-215 VLTMYELEWP
+215 NMSMYELEWP
-225 ESMIEKP
+225 RTMIEKP
-232 RVKIIKTSKS
+232 KVNMTKTSKT
-242 ITQLCKGIIENYR
+242 ITKLCEGIIDKYR
-255 KGEGETTLVDG
+255 NGKGETTLVDG
-266 KEIKAKEAVFY
+266 KEYRSKEAILY

-288 KTLNIKPE
+288 KTLNINPE

-309 GKLKD
+309 SKLKE
-314 LSKATGMEY
+314 LSEAMGMEY

-328 PGKGETHK
+328 PGKGDTHK

-354 KAYSYIFANPKVESL
+354 NAYTYIFANPKVESL

-410 MNESIKQKNE
+410 FNESIRLKNE

-425 IENFKSAPHKEE
+425 IENFNSAPHKEE
-437 FIDGL
+437 FIEGL

-458 EKGNQ
+458 ENGNQ
-463 VIEKNP
+463 VIEKNI
-469 LLELADRR
+469 LIELADRR
-477 AWEISNKIYN
+477 AWEISNKIFN
-487 NDLSMFTALSVN
+487 NDFSMFTALSVN
-499 MNVTKDIDSD
+499 MNVTKDTDSD
-509 DSEVKV
+509 DSEVKAI
-515 LFQRWNEMK
+515 FREWNEMK
-524 NFKDRAVFYC
+524 SFKDRAFFYC
-534 EACKNTV
+534 EACKDIPE
-541 VLDKCYFI
+541 VLDKCSFI

-554 EYYEALGE
+554 EYHEALGE
-562 EGMENLEWREDY
+562 EGMKELGWREDY

-580 PIPFEQRPNDKIV
+580 PIPFEQRPNDKIM
-593 EKLKSNLEVGKFYTR
+593 EKLRANLEVGKFYTKT
-608 SEVKE
+608 EIKE
-613 LLCNTFK
+613 LLCNIFK

-637 DCEERS
+637 DCEEKS
-643 KRIEGK
+643 KRMDGK
-649 KVAGYQVISHYK
+649 KVVGYQVISHYK
-661 KRVSLFKI
+661 KRVSLFKR
-669 ITEVKNPID
+669 ITDVKNPIN
-678 YNLDDILDMI
+678 YNLDDILEII
-688 RTGKQ
+688 RTGTE

-705 AKDKDEKDE
+705 AKDKDEKDSM
-714 KKKRIPAVIWN
+714 KIRIPAATVN
-725 GTFKSKNKNCLKV
+725 GTFESKNKNCLLV
-738 YSSYTALDFDHIPP
+738 YSSYTALDFDHIP
-752 ENMQD
+752 EDEMQD
-757 FIDSLKKSPHVY
+757 FIDNLKKSPHVY
-769 AGFKTPS
+769 AGFRTSS

-791 RYHDD
+791 LYHDD
-796 LYEQLLNHYN
+796 LYEQLLEYYN

-835 VPFHFVPSTSE
+835 VPFHFVPSTTV

-860 DTGEEILVQDDDEAS
+860 EVGEEILVQDDDEAS

-928 AKELI
+928 AKAVI

-945 IRYAYSHN
+945 IDYAYSHN

-959 RRYIRKKKD
+959 RRYIRKKKG